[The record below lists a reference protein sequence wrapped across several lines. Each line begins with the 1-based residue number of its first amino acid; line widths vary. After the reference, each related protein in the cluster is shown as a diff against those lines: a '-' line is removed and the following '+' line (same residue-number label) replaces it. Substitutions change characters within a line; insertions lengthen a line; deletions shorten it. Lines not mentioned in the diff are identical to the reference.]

1 MKIRKILK
9 RCTAAMLAAAI
20 GMTTLAANVSAA
32 TSGVSI
38 GYTWN
43 SSVNPTIKN
52 RKNGAAGG
60 VSGQYIKAGEQI
72 CRFSPSST
80 SDWAFCIEPAKS
92 MQGASYKDWYTQNG
106 FTKYD
111 TFDLSDKNK
120 ADSFA
125 YWKSIGGTD
134 GPMAKYLGLVQYYGY
149 SSHKTGDYYAATQCL
164 IWELI
169 LGYRGHTQAGFGKCS
184 DILWNDFTYPSGGWC
199 TRSGVEKAYND
210 IVSNVKD
217 HYKLPSAMRSTKA
230 QAKDEPNVMK
240 YNAENLRYETKVTVP
255 TSYVTASSLAHN
267 FSSLESKLG
276 SLIKSKFSGT
286 FGKDYGIETEM
297 SGTNTVYTIWS
308 KERQFTSSGDSS
320 IYVTESIP
328 MQMKNSLKK
337 QETLFANSYYQTCL
351 LSTRLDP
358 IVGYVGLASY
368 NEPNLTVEKT
378 YTDSGNNQI
387 TAAELNTLLGKT
399 TFVVSCL
406 YDGKKYYVQADKN
419 SAGTGYVFSK
429 YVTSVSEATKFKT
442 IKNTDTKGTFTVN
455 DLPTSTSN
463 GRTYTVTEYTV
474 PDSDRYEK
482 LSKSV
487 LLPSP
492 TSDFTTNAGTKT
504 IKMNNSETS
513 YNAKFGTATLDK
525 IVQNGDGKE
534 LSSDNESDIK
544 TLSDIYKSTK
554 FIVGYWDNGEMRYLS
569 QGYKS
574 AAKAFDG
581 DLNDLDGFKDKSYSA
596 GDGMYYMPT
605 KLNAN
610 HDLIFDTART
620 TTDISKAYV
629 FSTGSNYSGFDTC
642 DHFGQLFLN
651 MLPLNSSG
659 NAKELVFI
667 EVNGAKGYG
676 YEESFDAA
684 DAYMLSTL
692 KDMSSK
698 RDICGLVRNNTGR
711 SYTLTDESGKNFV
724 IGAGRLY
731 PISSNKL
738 EDNKLHSNGEIVNQL
753 VNYSLVLTKK
763 SDSGELLSGAKYG
776 LYNSAKKLLKTA
788 TTGTD
793 GKAKFDYDLLPNT
806 NYYVKE
812 ITAPDGYV
820 LDNEYYL
827 VNRANTAVSDLDNFQ
842 NAKLSDY
849 NYSVTDKPF
858 TLKLE
863 LNKYD
868 VLNDIKIEGVTF
880 DISLNGKVVKSVTT
894 DSNGYAC
901 VENLPLGKLNG
912 ETFENVYTVTE
923 RENDKYIMLDEKGEL
938 NRSFTVTTTLS
949 DIEDKT
955 NPVITYTADI
965 PNTLQLVDLKVHKV
979 DEFGNPIKGVAF
991 DIVPTQ
997 DVAFNGKTVQKKGE
1011 SVGTVVTDENGYAS
1025 STYTEY
1031 ETDETQ
1037 GYTKT
1042 IPIYPNFEYE
1052 LVEVSAPEPY
1062 IIPAENTKFTAKSDK
1077 ADTLTIPHEVT
1088 VTNEV
1093 QRGTLE
1099 VFKADSETK
1108 KPLEGVEF
1116 EVRAAE
1122 DFAIGGKQLHKK
1134 GDVIYK
1140 MTTDST
1146 GYADTGN
1153 AQMYVGAKYTLTETK
1168 AAEGY
1173 TINSDSKTFEFNYA
1187 GNRVSYSKLN
1197 IDVGNDSQKGKIS
1210 VYKLGEAFTG
1220 VTALGSAISVDE
1232 NGEIT
1237 ESGQT
1242 TYTPVFTECALG
1254 GAVFQVT
1261 AAEDIVTADGTTR
1274 SKAGDVVAEITT
1286 DENGYAETP
1295 LLYLGKYEVREIK
1308 APFGYVI
1315 NSQPKTVELTYAGQ
1329 EIAVRDTVNTA
1340 FDNDYQGVRISLS
1353 KVMEK
1358 DELFGIGN
1366 NAEYK
1371 NIRFGLFSAE
1381 EIKASNGTS
1390 IPSAGLISQISLD
1403 ENMSAVIAEKIP
1415 FGKYYVQ
1422 EIATDE
1428 KYVLNGEK
1436 YLVTFEY
1443 MGQDIQTVD
1452 IDCGQFFNSIKRGL
1466 VHGNKVNESGEPLE
1480 NALFGLFRTDCT
1492 KFAAGNALMIAVS
1505 DENGYFE
1512 FGNIP
1517 YGEYVITEI
1526 EAPDGYIF
1534 SDEKYPVSISENG
1547 AVVEIIAEN
1556 KPITV
1561 EISKRDVY
1569 GNELKGA
1576 KMQLINVNGEIVDE
1590 WTSEGTNH
1598 VVSELPVG
1606 DYTLKESAAPEG
1618 YVIATEIGFT
1628 VDIYGNV
1635 TVENVEST
1643 ATSEN
1648 GNPLIVMVD
1657 DTTKV
1662 EISKQDITNGKE
1674 LPGATLQI
1682 IDKYGN
1688 VVDEWISADMP
1699 YFIEADLIAGE
1710 TYILHEVAA
1719 PDGYVIANDVEFT
1732 VSENGTVDIV
1742 IMQDDT
1748 TKVMISKQD
1757 ITTGEEL
1764 PGATLQIIDEN
1775 GNVVEEWV
1783 SSSEPHF
1790 IEAELIAGKKYTL
1803 HETYAPNGYVIANDV
1818 EFTASENGT
1827 VDVFVMQDD
1836 TTKVMI
1842 SKQDITNGKEL
1853 PGATLQIIDEN
1864 GNIVEEWI
1872 STNEPHCIEGILVAG
1887 AKYILHETAA
1897 PDGYVIANDVEFTV
1911 SENGI
1916 VDIVIMQDDTT
1927 KVKISKKDITTGE
1940 ELPGATLQIIDEN
1953 GNVVEEWVSSSE
1965 PHFIEAELIAGK
1977 KYTLHETY
1985 APNGYVIANDVEFT
1999 ASENGTVDVF
2009 VMQDD
2014 TTKVMISKQDITNGK
2029 ELPGATLQI
2038 IDENG
2043 NIVEEW
2049 ISTNEPHCIE
2059 GILVAGAKYI
2069 LHETAAPDG
2078 YVIANDVEF
2087 TVSENGIV
2095 DIVIM
2100 QDDTTK
2106 VMISKQ
2112 DITNG
2117 KELPSAMLQI
2127 IDENGNIVEEWVS
2140 ASKPHFIEGKL
2151 IAGKEYTLKETM
2163 APEGYEIANE
2173 IKFTVNAD
2181 GSMTKVVMY
2190 DEHTPVPEKPE
2201 TPPTETPHTGVSAG
2215 NSAVVFLI
2223 SGVLLMIAGMFI
2235 RKKNNKE

>member
-1 MKIRKILK
+1 MKIKKILK

-32 TSGVSI
+32 TSGISI
-38 GYTWN
+38 GYIWN
-43 SSVNPTIKN
+43 SSVNPTIN
-52 RKNGAAGG
+52 VRKNGVTGG

-106 FTKYD
+106 FTEYD
-111 TFDLSDKNK
+111 TFDLTDKNK

-149 SSHKTGDYYAATQCL
+149 SSHKNGDYYAATQL
-164 IWELI
+164 IIWEMI
-169 LGYRGHTQAGFGKCS
+169 LGYRGHTQTTFGKCS
-184 DILWNDFTYPSGGWC
+184 DVLWNDFTYPSGGWC
-199 TRSGVEKAYND
+199 TKSGVEKAYND
-210 IVSNVKD
+210 IVSNVKN
-217 HYKLPSAMRSTKA
+217 HYKLPSALKSTKT
-230 QAKDEPNVMK
+230 QAKDEPNILK
-240 YNAENLRYETKVTVP
+240 YNVVNLRYETKVTVP
-255 TSYVTASSLAHN
+255 TSYVKASSLAHN
-267 FSSLESKLG
+267 FSGLKSKLE

-286 FGKDYGIETEM
+286 FGKDYGIETST

-328 MQMKNSLKK
+328 MQMKDSLKK
-337 QETLFANSYYQTCL
+337 QETLFVNSYYQTCL

-358 IVGYVGLASY
+358 IAGYVGLASY

-378 YTDSGNNQI
+378 YTDSSNNQI
-387 TAAELNTLLGKT
+387 TATELNTLLGKT
-399 TFVVSCL
+399 TFAVSCL

-419 SAGTGYVFSK
+419 STGTAYVFSK
-429 YVTSVSEATKFKT
+429 YVTSINEATKFKT
-442 IKNTDTKGTFTVN
+442 LKNTETKGTFTIN
-455 DLPTSTSN
+455 DLPTSTSK

-474 PDSDRYEK
+474 PDNERYEK

-504 IKMNNSETS
+504 VKMNNSETS

-525 IVQNGDGKE
+525 IVRNGDGKA

-574 AAKAFDG
+574 AGKAFDG

-605 KLNAN
+605 KLNSN

-629 FSTGSNYSGFDTC
+629 FSTGSNYSGSDTC
-642 DHFGQLFLN
+642 DHFGQIFFNLV
-651 MLPLNSSG
+651 PLNSSG

-684 DAYMLSTL
+684 DAYMLSAL
-692 KDMSSK
+692 KDVSSK

-711 SYTLTDESGKNFV
+711 SYTLTDESGKNYV

-731 PISSNKL
+731 PISANKL
-738 EDNKLHSNGEIVNQL
+738 ESNRLHSDAEIVNQL

-763 SDSGELLSGAKYG
+763 SDSGELLPGAKYG

-788 TTGTD
+788 ITGTD

-820 LDNEYYL
+820 LDNEYYI
-827 VNRANTAVSDLDNFQ
+827 VNRSNTVVNDLDNFQ

-868 VLNDIKIEGVTF
+868 VLNSIPIEGITF

-894 DSNGYAC
+894 DKNGYAE
-901 VENLPLGKLNG
+901 VSGLALGKLNG
-912 ETFENVYTVTE
+912 DAFENVYTVTE
-923 RENDKYIMLDEKGEL
+923 RENDKYIMLDENGEL
-938 NRSFTVTTTLS
+938 SRSFSVTTTLA

-997 DVAFNGKTVQKKGE
+997 DITFNGKTVQKKGE
-1011 SVGTVVTDENGYAS
+1011 SVGTVITDEQGYAS
-1025 STYTEY
+1025 TTYTEY
-1031 ETDETQ
+1031 EADGTQ

-1052 LVEVSAPEPY
+1052 LVEVSVPEPY
-1062 IIPAENTKFTAKSDK
+1062 VIPEKNTKLTAKSEK

-1088 VTNEV
+1088 VTNDV

-1099 VFKADSETK
+1099 VYKTDSETNT
-1108 KPLEGVEF
+1108 PLAGVEF

-1122 DFAIGGKQLHKK
+1122 DFFVSSAQLHKK
-1134 GDVIYK
+1134 GDVICT

-1146 GYADTGN
+1146 GHADTGN

-1168 AAEGY
+1168 TAEGY
-1173 TINSDSKTFEFNYA
+1173 KINKDSKIFEFNFA
-1187 GNRVSYSKLN
+1187 GNTVSYSKLN

-1220 VTALGSAISVDE
+1220 VTALDSAIFVDE
-1232 NGEIT
+1232 NGEIM

-1274 SKAGDVVAEITT
+1274 AKAGDVVAEITT
-1286 DENGYAETP
+1286 DENGYAETE

-1308 APFGYVI
+1308 APFGYVLD
-1315 NSQPKTVELTYAGQ
+1315 SKPKTVELTYAGQ

-1340 FDNDYQGVRISLS
+1340 FDNDYQGVRVSLS
-1353 KVMEK
+1353 KVMEN
-1358 DELFGIGN
+1358 DELFGIYGKDN
-1366 NAEYK
+1366 FTSV
-1371 NIRFGLFSAE
+1371 RFGLFAAE
-1381 EIKASNGTS
+1381 EITASNGTS
-1390 IPSAGLISQISLD
+1390 IPAGGLISEVSL
-1403 ENMSAVIAEKIP
+1403 AEDMTAKFDAKLP

-1422 EIATDE
+1422 EIATDD
-1428 KYVLNGEK
+1428 KYILNGEK

-1452 IDCGQFFNSIKRGL
+1452 IDCGQFINSIKRGY
-1466 VHGNKVNESGEPLE
+1466 VRGYKVNDSGEPLE
-1480 NALFGLFRTDCT
+1480 NAVFGLF
-1492 KFAAGNALMIAVS
+1492 AADTSEFTNENAIMTAVS

-1512 FGNIP
+1512 FADIAYGNYI
-1517 YGEYVITEI
+1517 VCEI
-1526 EAPDGYIF
+1526 EAPAGYIF

-1576 KMQLINVNGEIVDE
+1576 KMKLINVNGEIVDE

-1598 VVSELPVG
+1598 VISELPAG
-1606 DYTLKESAAPEG
+1606 AYTLKEIAAPDG
-1618 YVIATEIGFT
+1618 YVIATDIGFT

-1635 TVENVEST
+1635 TVENVESI

-1674 LPGATLQI
+1674 LPGAMLQI
-1682 IDKYGN
+1682 IDENGN
-1688 VVDEWISADMP
+1688 IVEEWISTNKP
-1699 YFIEADLIAGE
+1699 HFIEAELIAGKK
-1710 TYILHEVAA
+1710 YALHETVA

-1732 VSENGTVDIV
+1732 VSKNGTVDIV

-1748 TKVMISKQD
+1748 TKVKISKKD

-1764 PGATLQIIDEN
+1764 PGATLQIVDEN

-1790 IEAELIAGKKYTL
+1790 IKSVLLAGAKYTL
-1803 HETYAPNGYVIANDV
+1803 HETV
-1818 EFTASENGT
+1818 
-1827 VDVFVMQDD
+1827 
-1836 TTKVMI
+1836 
-1842 SKQDITNGKEL
+1842 
-1853 PGATLQIIDEN
+1853 
-1864 GNIVEEWI
+1864 
-1872 STNEPHCIEGILVAG
+1872 
-1887 AKYILHETAA
+1887 A
-1897 PDGYVIANDVEFTV
+1897 PDGYVISNDVEFTV
-1911 SENGI
+1911 SENGT
-1916 VDIVIMQDDTT
+1916 VDIVVMQDDTT

-1953 GNVVEEWVSSSE
+1953 GNIIEEWV
-1965 PHFIEAELIAGK
+1965 
-1977 KYTLHETY
+1977 
-1985 APNGYVIANDVEFT
+1985 
-1999 ASENGTVDVF
+1999 
-2009 VMQDD
+2009 
-2014 TTKVMISKQDITNGK
+2014 
-2029 ELPGATLQI
+2029 
-2038 IDENG
+2038 
-2043 NIVEEW
+2043 
-2049 ISTNEPHCIE
+2049 STNEPH
-2059 GILVAGAKYI
+2059 
-2069 LHETAAPDG
+2069 
-2078 YVIANDVEF
+2078 
-2087 TVSENGIV
+2087 
-2095 DIVIM
+2095 M
-2100 QDDTTK
+2100 
-2106 VMISKQ
+2106 
-2112 DITNG
+2112 
-2117 KELPSAMLQI
+2117 
-2127 IDENGNIVEEWVS
+2127 
-2140 ASKPHFIEGKL
+2140 IEGKL

-2181 GSMTKVVMY
+2181 GSVTEVIMY
-2190 DEHTPVPEKPE
+2190 DEHKPVPEKPE
-2201 TPPTETPHTGVSAG
+2201 TPPTDTPHTGVSAD
-2215 NSAVVFLI
+2215 NSAAVYLI
-2223 SGVLLMIAGMFI
+2223 SAVLLMIVGIII
-2235 RKKNNKE
+2235 RKKH

>member
-52 RKNGAAGG
+52 RKNGVTGG

-286 FGKDYGIETEM
+286 FGKDYGLETEM

-358 IVGYVGLASY
+358 VVGYVGLASY

-378 YTDSGNNQI
+378 YTDSSNNQI
-387 TAAELNTLLGKT
+387 TAAELNNLLGKT

-419 SAGTGYVFSK
+419 STGTGYVFSK

-442 IKNTDTKGTFTVN
+442 IKNTDAKGTFTVN

-474 PDSDRYEK
+474 PDDERYEK

-492 TSDFTTNAGTKT
+492 TSDFTANAGTKT
-504 IKMNNSETS
+504 IKMNNSEKN
-513 YNAKFGTATLDK
+513 YNAKFGTAVLDK
-525 IVQNGDGKE
+525 TILNGDGKA

-554 FIVGYWDNGEMRYLS
+554 FIVGYWDEENGKPVMRYIS
-569 QGYKS
+569 QGHKS
-574 AAKAFDG
+574 AEKAFSG
-581 DLNDLDGFKDKSYSA
+581 DLNDLDGFNGKTYSS
-596 GDGMYYMPT
+596 GDGCYYVPT

-610 HDLIFDTART
+610 HDLIFDTTRT
-620 TTDISKAYV
+620 TTDFSKAYV
-629 FSTGSNYSGFDTC
+629 FSTGSNYSGCDTC
-642 DHFGQLFLN
+642 DHFGQLFFDLV
-651 MLPLNSSG
+651 PLDSSG

-667 EVNGAKGYG
+667 EINGAKGYG
-676 YEESFDAA
+676 YDESLEASK
-684 DAYMLSTL
+684 AYNLSTI
-692 KDMSSK
+692 KDSTAK
-698 RDICGLVRNNTGR
+698 RNISGLIRNDTGK
-711 SYTLTDESGKNFV
+711 SYALTDENGKKY
-724 IGAGRLY
+724 ILGAGNLY

-738 EDNKLHSNGEIVNQL
+738 EDNRLHSSAEIVNQL

-763 SDSGELLSGAKYG
+763 NDSGEVLSGARYG
-776 LYNSAKKLLKTA
+776 LYNSSKKLLKTA
-788 TTGTD
+788 VTD
-793 GKAKFDYDLLPNT
+793 DNGKAKFDYDLLPNT

-812 ITAPDGYV
+812 ITAPEGYA
-820 LDNEYYL
+820 LNNEYHL
-827 VNRANTAVSDLDNFQ
+827 VNRANTAVNDLDNFQ
-842 NAKLSDY
+842 NAKLSDH

-880 DISLNGKVVKSVTT
+880 DISLNGKVVKSITT
-894 DSNGYAC
+894 DKNGYAE
-901 VENLPLGKLNG
+901 VSGLALGKLNG

-923 RENDKYIMLDEKGEL
+923 RENDRYIMLDENGEL
-938 NRSFTVTTTLS
+938 SRSFTVTTTLA
-949 DIEDKT
+949 DIDDNT
-955 NPVITYTADI
+955 DPVITYTADI
-965 PNTLQLVDLKVHKV
+965 PNTLQLVDLKIHKV
-979 DEFGNPIKGVAF
+979 DEFDNPIKGVAF

-997 DVAFNGKTVQKKGE
+997 DIAFNGKTVQKKGE
-1011 SVGTVVTDENGYAS
+1011 PVGTVVTDEQGYAS

-1031 ETDETQ
+1031 ETDGTQ

-1062 IIPAENTKFTAKSDK
+1062 VISAENTKFTVKSDK
-1077 ADTLTIPHEVT
+1077 ADTLTIPYEVI
-1088 VTNEV
+1088 VTNDV

-1108 KPLEGVEF
+1108 KPIEGVEF

-1122 DFAIGGKQLHKK
+1122 DFFVGSAQLHKQ
-1134 GDVIYK
+1134 GDVICT

-1146 GYADTGN
+1146 GHADTGN

-1173 TINSDSKTFEFNYA
+1173 VIDSESRTFEFNYA
-1187 GNRVSYSKLN
+1187 GNTAVYSKLS
-1197 IDVGNDSQKGKIS
+1197 IDLGNDSQKGKIS
-1210 VYKLGEAFTG
+1210 VYKSGKAFTG

-1232 NGEIT
+1232 NGNIE

-1242 TYTPVFTECALG
+1242 IYKPVFTECALS

-1261 AAEDIVTADGTTR
+1261 ATEDIVTADGTVHA
-1274 SKAGDVVAEITT
+1274 KAGDVVAEIMT
-1286 DENGYAETP
+1286 DENGYGETEP
-1295 LLYLGKYEVREIK
+1295 LYLGRYEVREIK
-1308 APFGYVI
+1308 APFGYVM
-1315 NSQPKTVELTYAGQ
+1315 NSEPKYAELIYAGQ
-1329 EIAVRDTVNTA
+1329 EFEVRDTVDIEFENE
-1340 FDNDYQGVRISLS
+1340 YQRVMIRLS
-1353 KVMEK
+1353 KTMEN
-1358 DELFGIGN
+1358 DELFGIGSN
-1366 NAEYK
+1366 GEYK
-1371 NIRFGLFSAE
+1371 NVRFGLFAAE
-1381 EIKASNGTS
+1381 DITAADGTV
-1390 IPSAGLISQISLD
+1390 IPADGLISEISLD
-1403 ENMSAVIAEKIP
+1403 ENMTAVIAEKIP

-1428 KYVLNGEK
+1428 HYVLNGEK

-1443 MGQDIQTVD
+1443 MGQEVTTVS
-1452 IDCGQFFNSIKRGL
+1452 IDCGQFVNELK
-1466 VHGNKVNESGEPLE
+1466 HGKVEGIKVNESDEPLE
-1480 NALFGLFRTDCT
+1480 NALFGLFAVDTAEFT
-1492 KFAAGNALMIAVS
+1492 SENAYMTAVS

-1512 FGNIP
+1512 FDEIP
-1517 YGEYVITEI
+1517 YGEYIVREI
-1526 EAPDGYIF
+1526 EAPTGYIL
-1534 SDEKYPVSISENG
+1534 SGESYPVTVCEDGETITIRT
-1547 AVVEIIAEN
+1547 VN

-1561 EISKRDVY
+1561 EVSKVDVY
-1569 GNELKGA
+1569 GEELIGA
-1576 KMQLINVNGEIVDE
+1576 DMQLENADGEIIDE
-1590 WTSEGTNH
+1590 WISDGTNH
-1598 VVSELPVG
+1598 IVTELPAG
-1606 DYTLKESAAPEG
+1606 DYTLKEIAAPDG
-1618 YVIATEIGFT
+1618 YVIATDIEFEVFADGTIKIRN
-1628 VDIYGNV
+1628 VD
-1635 TVENVEST
+1635 ST
-1643 ATSEN
+1643 AISED

-1662 EISKQDITNGKE
+1662 KISKR
-1674 LPGATLQI
+1674 
-1682 IDKYGN
+1682 
-1688 VVDEWISADMP
+1688 
-1699 YFIEADLIAGE
+1699 
-1710 TYILHEVAA
+1710 
-1719 PDGYVIANDVEFT
+1719 
-1732 VSENGTVDIV
+1732 
-1742 IMQDDT
+1742 
-1748 TKVMISKQD
+1748 D
-1757 ITTGEEL
+1757 ITT
-1764 PGATLQIIDEN
+1764 D
-1775 GNVVEEWV
+1775 
-1783 SSSEPHF
+1783 
-1790 IEAELIAGKKYTL
+1790 
-1803 HETYAPNGYVIANDV
+1803 
-1818 EFTASENGT
+1818 
-1827 VDVFVMQDD
+1827 
-1836 TTKVMI
+1836 
-1842 SKQDITNGKEL
+1842 KEL
-1853 PGATLQIIDEN
+1853 PGATLQIIDE
-1864 GNIVEEWI
+1864 
-1872 STNEPHCIEGILVAG
+1872 
-1887 AKYILHETAA
+1887 
-1897 PDGYVIANDVEFTV
+1897 D
-1911 SENGI
+1911 
-1916 VDIVIMQDDTT
+1916 
-1927 KVKISKKDITTGE
+1927 
-1940 ELPGATLQIIDEN
+1940 
-1953 GNVVEEWVSSSE
+1953 GNVVEEWVSAD
-1965 PHFIEAELIAGK
+1965 EA
-1977 KYTLHETY
+1977 H
-1985 APNGYVIANDVEFT
+1985 
-1999 ASENGTVDVF
+1999 
-2009 VMQDD
+2009 
-2014 TTKVMISKQDITNGK
+2014 
-2029 ELPGATLQI
+2029 
-2038 IDENG
+2038 
-2043 NIVEEW
+2043 
-2049 ISTNEPHCIE
+2049 
-2059 GILVAGAKYI
+2059 LV
-2069 LHETAAPDG
+2069 
-2078 YVIANDVEF
+2078 
-2087 TVSENGIV
+2087 
-2095 DIVIM
+2095 
-2100 QDDTTK
+2100 
-2106 VMISKQ
+2106 
-2112 DITNG
+2112 
-2117 KELPSAMLQI
+2117 
-2127 IDENGNIVEEWVS
+2127 
-2140 ASKPHFIEGKL
+2140 EGKL
-2151 IAGKEYTLKETM
+2151 IAGKEYTLREII
-2163 APEGYEIANE
+2163 APDGYEIANE
-2173 IKFTVNAD
+2173 IKFTVNED
-2181 GSMTKVVMY
+2181 GSVTEVVMY
-2190 DEHTPVPEKPE
+2190 DELTPVTN
-2201 TPPTETPHTGVSAG
+2201 TPYTGDNHSNFAAFAMLGAASVILA
-2215 NSAVVFLI
+2215 ALI
-2223 SGVLLMIAGMFI
+2223 IT
-2235 RKKNNKE
+2235 KKGKRHE

>member
-1 MKIRKILK
+1 
-9 RCTAAMLAAAI
+9 MLAAAI

-32 TSGVSI
+32 TSGISI
-38 GYTWN
+38 GYIWN
-43 SSVNPTIKN
+43 SSVNPTIN
-52 RKNGAAGG
+52 VRKNGVTGG

-106 FTKYD
+106 FTEYD
-111 TFDLSDKNK
+111 TFDLTDKNK

-149 SSHKTGDYYAATQCL
+149 SSHKNGDYYAATQL
-164 IWELI
+164 IIWEMI
-169 LGYRGHTQAGFGKCS
+169 LGYRGHTQTTFGKCS
-184 DILWNDFTYPSGGWC
+184 DVLWNDFTYPSGGWC
-199 TRSGVEKAYND
+199 TKSGVEKAYND
-210 IVSNVKD
+210 IVSNVKN
-217 HYKLPSAMRSTKA
+217 HYKLPSALKSTKT
-230 QAKDEPNVMK
+230 QAKDEPNILK
-240 YNAENLRYETKVTVP
+240 YNVVNLRYETKVTVP
-255 TSYVTASSLAHN
+255 TSYVKASSLAHN
-267 FSSLESKLG
+267 FSGLKSKLE

-286 FGKDYGIETEM
+286 FGKDYGIETST

-328 MQMKNSLKK
+328 MQMKDSLKK

-358 IVGYVGLASY
+358 IAGYVGLASY

-378 YTDSGNNQI
+378 YTDSSNNQI
-387 TAAELNTLLGKT
+387 TATELNTLLGKT
-399 TFVVSCL
+399 TFAVSCL

-419 SAGTGYVFSK
+419 STGTAYVFSK
-429 YVTSVSEATKFKT
+429 YVTSINEATKFKT
-442 IKNTDTKGTFTVN
+442 LKNTETKGTFTIN
-455 DLPTSTSN
+455 DLPTSTSK

-474 PDSDRYEK
+474 PDNERYEK

-504 IKMNNSETS
+504 VKMNNSETS

-525 IVQNGDGKE
+525 IVRNGDGKA

-574 AAKAFDG
+574 AGKAFDG

-605 KLNAN
+605 KLNSN

-629 FSTGSNYSGFDTC
+629 FSTGSNYSGSDTC
-642 DHFGQLFLN
+642 DHFGQIFFNLV
-651 MLPLNSSG
+651 PLNSSG

-684 DAYMLSTL
+684 DAYMLSAL
-692 KDMSSK
+692 KDVSSK

-711 SYTLTDESGKNFV
+711 SYTLTDESGKNYV

-731 PISSNKL
+731 PISANKL
-738 EDNKLHSNGEIVNQL
+738 ESNRLHSDAEIVNQL

-763 SDSGELLSGAKYG
+763 SDSGELLPGAKYG

-788 TTGTD
+788 ITGTD

-820 LDNEYYL
+820 LDNEYYI
-827 VNRANTAVSDLDNFQ
+827 VNRSNTVVNDLDNFQ

-868 VLNDIKIEGVTF
+868 VLNSIPIEGITF

-894 DSNGYAC
+894 DKNGYAE
-901 VENLPLGKLNG
+901 VSGLALGKLNG
-912 ETFENVYTVTE
+912 DAFENVYTVTE
-923 RENDKYIMLDEKGEL
+923 RENDKYIMLDENGEL
-938 NRSFTVTTTLS
+938 SRSFSVTTTLA

-997 DVAFNGKTVQKKGE
+997 DITFNGKTVQKKGE
-1011 SVGTVVTDENGYAS
+1011 SVGTVITDEQGYAS
-1025 STYTEY
+1025 TTYTEY
-1031 ETDETQ
+1031 EADGTQ

-1052 LVEVSAPEPY
+1052 LVEVSVPEPY
-1062 IIPAENTKFTAKSDK
+1062 VIPEKNTKLTAKSEK

-1088 VTNEV
+1088 VTNDV

-1099 VFKADSETK
+1099 VYKTDSETNT
-1108 KPLEGVEF
+1108 PLAGVEF

-1122 DFAIGGKQLHKK
+1122 DFFVSSAQLHKK
-1134 GDVIYK
+1134 GDVICT

-1146 GYADTGN
+1146 GHADTGN

-1168 AAEGY
+1168 TAEGY
-1173 TINSDSKTFEFNYA
+1173 KINKDSKIFEFNFA
-1187 GNRVSYSKLN
+1187 GNTVSYSKLN

-1220 VTALGSAISVDE
+1220 VTALDSAIFVDE
-1232 NGEIT
+1232 NGEIM

-1261 AAEDIVTADGTTR
+1261 AAEDIVTVDGTTR
-1274 SKAGDVVAEITT
+1274 AKAGDVVAEITT
-1286 DENGYAETP
+1286 DENGYAETE

-1308 APFGYVI
+1308 APFGYVLD
-1315 NSQPKTVELTYAGQ
+1315 SKPKTVELTYAGQ

-1340 FDNDYQGVRISLS
+1340 FDNDYQGVRVSLS
-1353 KVMEK
+1353 KVMEN
-1358 DELFGIGN
+1358 DELFGIYGKDN
-1366 NAEYK
+1366 FTSV
-1371 NIRFGLFSAE
+1371 RFGLFAAE
-1381 EIKASNGTS
+1381 EITASNGTS
-1390 IPSAGLISQISLD
+1390 IPAGGLISEVSL
-1403 ENMSAVIAEKIP
+1403 AEDMTAKFDAKLP

-1422 EIATDE
+1422 EIATDD
-1428 KYVLNGEK
+1428 KYILNGEK

-1452 IDCGQFFNSIKRGL
+1452 IDCGQFINSIKRGY
-1466 VHGNKVNESGEPLE
+1466 VRGYKVNDSGEPLE
-1480 NALFGLFRTDCT
+1480 NAVFGLF
-1492 KFAAGNALMIAVS
+1492 AADTSEFTNENAIMTAVS

-1512 FGNIP
+1512 FADIAYGNYI
-1517 YGEYVITEI
+1517 VCEI
-1526 EAPDGYIF
+1526 EAPAGYIF

-1576 KMQLINVNGEIVDE
+1576 KMKLINVNGEIVDE

-1598 VVSELPVG
+1598 VISELPAG
-1606 DYTLKESAAPEG
+1606 AYTLKEIAAPDG
-1618 YVIATEIGFT
+1618 YVIATDIGFT

-1635 TVENVEST
+1635 TVENVESI

-1674 LPGATLQI
+1674 LPGAMLQI
-1682 IDKYGN
+1682 IDENGN
-1688 VVDEWISADMP
+1688 IVEEWISTNKP
-1699 YFIEADLIAGE
+1699 HFIEAELIAGKK
-1710 TYILHEVAA
+1710 YALHETVA

-1732 VSENGTVDIV
+1732 VSKNGTVDIV

-1748 TKVMISKQD
+1748 TKVKISKKD

-1764 PGATLQIIDEN
+1764 PGATLQIVDEN

-1790 IEAELIAGKKYTL
+1790 IKSVLLAGAKYTL
-1803 HETYAPNGYVIANDV
+1803 HETV
-1818 EFTASENGT
+1818 
-1827 VDVFVMQDD
+1827 
-1836 TTKVMI
+1836 
-1842 SKQDITNGKEL
+1842 
-1853 PGATLQIIDEN
+1853 
-1864 GNIVEEWI
+1864 
-1872 STNEPHCIEGILVAG
+1872 
-1887 AKYILHETAA
+1887 A
-1897 PDGYVIANDVEFTV
+1897 PDGYVISNDVEFTV
-1911 SENGI
+1911 SENGT
-1916 VDIVIMQDDTT
+1916 VDIVVMQDDTT

-1953 GNVVEEWVSSSE
+1953 GNIIEEWV
-1965 PHFIEAELIAGK
+1965 
-1977 KYTLHETY
+1977 
-1985 APNGYVIANDVEFT
+1985 
-1999 ASENGTVDVF
+1999 
-2009 VMQDD
+2009 
-2014 TTKVMISKQDITNGK
+2014 
-2029 ELPGATLQI
+2029 
-2038 IDENG
+2038 
-2043 NIVEEW
+2043 
-2049 ISTNEPHCIE
+2049 STNEPH
-2059 GILVAGAKYI
+2059 
-2069 LHETAAPDG
+2069 
-2078 YVIANDVEF
+2078 
-2087 TVSENGIV
+2087 
-2095 DIVIM
+2095 M
-2100 QDDTTK
+2100 
-2106 VMISKQ
+2106 
-2112 DITNG
+2112 
-2117 KELPSAMLQI
+2117 
-2127 IDENGNIVEEWVS
+2127 
-2140 ASKPHFIEGKL
+2140 IEGKL

-2181 GSMTKVVMY
+2181 GSVTEVIMY
-2190 DEHTPVPEKPE
+2190 DEHKPVPEKPE
-2201 TPPTETPHTGVSAG
+2201 TPPTDTPHTGVSAD
-2215 NSAVVFLI
+2215 NSAAVYLI
-2223 SGVLLMIAGMFI
+2223 SAVLLMIVGIII
-2235 RKKNNKE
+2235 RKKH

>member
-20 GMTTLAANVSAA
+20 GMTTLTANVSAA

-72 CRFSPSST
+72 CRFCPSST

-111 TFDLSDKNK
+111 TFDLTDKNK

-169 LGYRGHTQAGFGKCS
+169 LGYRGHTQATFSKCS

-217 HYKLPSAMRSTKA
+217 HYKLPSAMKSTKA
-230 QAKDEPNVMK
+230 QAKDEAHVMK

-308 KERQFTSSGDSS
+308 KERQFSSSGDSN

-463 GRTYTVTEYTV
+463 GRTYTVKEYTV
-474 PDSDRYEK
+474 PDNERYEK

-487 LLPSP
+487 TLPSP
-492 TSDFTTNAGTKT
+492 TSDFTSNAGTKT
-504 IKMNNSETS
+504 VKMNNSETS
-513 YNAKFGTATLDK
+513 YNAKFGTAVLDK
-525 IVQNGDGKE
+525 TILNGDGKA

-554 FIVGYWDNGEMRYLS
+554 FIVGYWDEENGKPVMRYIS
-569 QGYKS
+569 QGHKS
-574 AAKAFDG
+574 ADKAFSG
-581 DLNDLDGFKDKSYSA
+581 DLNDLDGFNGKTYSA
-596 GDGMYYMPT
+596 GDGCYYVPT
-605 KLNAN
+605 KLNSN
-610 HDLIFDTART
+610 HDLIFDTSRT

-629 FSTGSNYSGFDTC
+629 FSTGSNYSGCDTC
-642 DHFGQLFLN
+642 DHFGQLFFDLV
-651 MLPLNSSG
+651 PLDSSG

-667 EVNGAKGYG
+667 EINGAKGYG
-676 YEESFDAA
+676 YDESLETSK
-684 DAYMLSTL
+684 AYSLSGL
-692 KDMSSK
+692 KDAVSK
-698 RDICGLVRNNTGR
+698 RDICGIIRNDTGK
-711 SYTLTDESGKNFV
+711 SYALTDENGKKY
-724 IGAGRLY
+724 ILGAENLY

-738 EDNKLHSNGEIVNQL
+738 EDNRLHSSAEIVNQL

-763 SDSGELLSGAKYG
+763 DSNTNDVLSGAKYG

-788 TTGTD
+788 TTGSD

-812 ITAPDGYV
+812 ITAPNGYV
-820 LDNEYYL
+820 LDTEYHL
-827 VNRANTAVSDLDNFQ
+827 VNRANSVVNDLDNFQ

-901 VENLPLGKLNG
+901 VENLALGKLNG

-923 RENDKYIMLDEKGEL
+923 RENDKYIMLDENGEL
-938 NRSFTVTTTLS
+938 SRSFTVTTTIA
-949 DIEDKT
+949 DIEDGT

-997 DVAFNGKTVQKKGE
+997 DIAFNGKTVQKKGE
-1011 SVGTVVTDENGYAS
+1011 SVGTVVTDEQGYVS

-1031 ETDETQ
+1031 ETDGTQ

-1062 IIPAENTKFTAKSDK
+1062 VISAENTKFTAKSDK

-1088 VTNEV
+1088 VTNDV

-1099 VFKADSETK
+1099 VYKADSETK
-1108 KPLEGVEF
+1108 KPLPGVEF

-1134 GDVIYK
+1134 GDVICK

-1146 GYADTGN
+1146 GHADTGN

-1173 TINSDSKTFEFNYA
+1173 AINSDSKTFEFKFT
-1187 GNRVSYSKLN
+1187 GNSVSYSKLN

-1210 VYKLGEAFTG
+1210 VYKSGDAFTG
-1220 VTALGSAISVDE
+1220 VTAMGSAISVDE
-1232 NGEIT
+1232 NGEIM

-1242 TYTPVFTECALG
+1242 TYKPVFTECALS

-1261 AAEDIVTADGTTR
+1261 ATEDIVTADGTVHA
-1274 SKAGDVVAEITT
+1274 KAGDVVAEIMT
-1286 DENGYAETP
+1286 DENGYGETEP
-1295 LLYLGKYEVREIK
+1295 LYLGRYEVREIK
-1308 APFGYVI
+1308 APFGYVM
-1315 NSQPKTVELTYAGQ
+1315 NSEPKYAELIYAGQ
-1329 EIAVRDTVNTA
+1329 EFEVRDTVDIEFENE
-1340 FDNDYQGVRISLS
+1340 YQRVMIRLS
-1353 KVMEK
+1353 KTMEN
-1358 DELFGIGN
+1358 DELFGIGSN
-1366 NAEYK
+1366 GEYK
-1371 NIRFGLFSAE
+1371 NVRFGLFAAE
-1381 EIKASNGTS
+1381 DITAANGTS
-1390 IPSAGLISQISLD
+1390 IPAGGLISEISLEED
-1403 ENMSAVIAEKIP
+1403 MSAQFDTALP

-1428 KYVLNGEK
+1428 HYVLNGEK

-1452 IDCGQFFNSIKRGL
+1452 IDCGEFENIIKRGRIEG
-1466 VHGNKVNESGEPLE
+1466 HKTDDKSEPLE
-1480 NALFGLFRTDCT
+1480 NAVFGLFTADCV
-1492 KFAAGNALMIAVS
+1492 KFSRDTAIMTAAS
-1505 DENGYFE
+1505 DKNGYFVFDE
-1512 FGNIP
+1512 IP
-1517 YGEYVITEI
+1517 YGEYIVREI
-1526 EAPDGYIF
+1526 EAPTGYIL
-1534 SDEKYPVSISENG
+1534 SGESYPVTVCEDGETITIRT
-1547 AVVEIIAEN
+1547 VN

-1561 EISKRDVY
+1561 EVSKVDVY
-1569 GNELKGA
+1569 GEELIGA
-1576 KMQLINVNGEIVDE
+1576 DMQLENADGEIIDE
-1590 WTSEGTNH
+1590 WISDGTNH
-1598 VVSELPVG
+1598 VVSKLGAGEYV
-1606 DYTLKESAAPEG
+1606 LKEIAAPDG
-1618 YVIATEIGFT
+1618 YVIATDIKFT
-1628 VDIYGNV
+1628 VDVYGNI
-1635 TVENVEST
+1635 TVENVEAT
-1643 ATSEN
+1643 VTSEN

-1662 EISKQDITNGKE
+1662 Q
-1674 LPGATLQI
+1674 
-1682 IDKYGN
+1682 
-1688 VVDEWISADMP
+1688 
-1699 YFIEADLIAGE
+1699 
-1710 TYILHEVAA
+1710 
-1719 PDGYVIANDVEFT
+1719 
-1732 VSENGTVDIV
+1732 
-1742 IMQDDT
+1742 
-1748 TKVMISKQD
+1748 ISKQD

-1764 PGATLQIIDEN
+1764 PGATLQIIDED

-1783 SSSEPHF
+1783 STD
-1790 IEAELIAGKKYTL
+1790 EA
-1803 HETYAPNGYVIANDV
+1803 
-1818 EFTASENGT
+1818 
-1827 VDVFVMQDD
+1827 
-1836 TTKVMI
+1836 
-1842 SKQDITNGKEL
+1842 
-1853 PGATLQIIDEN
+1853 
-1864 GNIVEEWI
+1864 
-1872 STNEPHCIEGILVAG
+1872 
-1887 AKYILHETAA
+1887 
-1897 PDGYVIANDVEFTV
+1897 
-1911 SENGI
+1911 
-1916 VDIVIMQDDTT
+1916 
-1927 KVKISKKDITTGE
+1927 
-1940 ELPGATLQIIDEN
+1940 
-1953 GNVVEEWVSSSE
+1953 
-1965 PHFIEAELIAGK
+1965 
-1977 KYTLHETY
+1977 
-1985 APNGYVIANDVEFT
+1985 
-1999 ASENGTVDVF
+1999 
-2009 VMQDD
+2009 
-2014 TTKVMISKQDITNGK
+2014 
-2029 ELPGATLQI
+2029 
-2038 IDENG
+2038 
-2043 NIVEEW
+2043 
-2049 ISTNEPHCIE
+2049 
-2059 GILVAGAKYI
+2059 
-2069 LHETAAPDG
+2069 
-2078 YVIANDVEF
+2078 
-2087 TVSENGIV
+2087 
-2095 DIVIM
+2095 
-2100 QDDTTK
+2100 
-2106 VMISKQ
+2106 
-2112 DITNG
+2112 
-2117 KELPSAMLQI
+2117 
-2127 IDENGNIVEEWVS
+2127 
-2140 ASKPHFIEGKL
+2140 HFIEGKL
-2151 IAGKEYTLKETM
+2151 IAGKEYTLKEII

-2181 GSMTKVVMY
+2181 GTVTEVVMY
-2190 DEHTPVPEKPE
+2190 DEHTPDLE
-2201 TPPTETPHTGVSAG
+2201 TPPTVIIDIPHTGVSAD
-2215 NSAVVFLI
+2215 NSAELYLVATAVIMVF
-2223 SGVLLMIAGMFI
+2223 GMVI
-2235 RKKNNKE
+2235 CKRNGKEQRKDDVK

>member
-1 MKIRKILK
+1 
-9 RCTAAMLAAAI
+9 MLAAAI

-32 TSGVSI
+32 TSGISI
-38 GYTWN
+38 GYIWN
-43 SSVNPTIKN
+43 SSVNPTIN
-52 RKNGAAGG
+52 VRKNGVTGG

-106 FTKYD
+106 FTEYD
-111 TFDLSDKNK
+111 TFDLTDKNK

-149 SSHKTGDYYAATQCL
+149 SSHKNGDYYAATQL
-164 IWELI
+164 IIWEMI
-169 LGYRGHTQAGFGKCS
+169 LGYRGHTQTTFGKCS
-184 DILWNDFTYPSGGWC
+184 DVLWNDFTYPSGGWC
-199 TRSGVEKAYND
+199 TKSGVEKAYND
-210 IVSNVKD
+210 IVSNVKN
-217 HYKLPSAMRSTKA
+217 HYKLPSALKSTKT
-230 QAKDEPNVMK
+230 QAKDEPNILK
-240 YNAENLRYETKVTVP
+240 YNVVNLRYETKVTVP
-255 TSYVTASSLAHN
+255 TSYVKASSLAHN
-267 FSSLESKLG
+267 FSGLKSKLE

-286 FGKDYGIETEM
+286 FGKDYGIETST

-328 MQMKNSLKK
+328 MQMKDSLKK
-337 QETLFANSYYQTCL
+337 QETLFVNSYYQTCL

-358 IVGYVGLASY
+358 IAGYVGLASY

-378 YTDSGNNQI
+378 YTDSSNNQI
-387 TAAELNTLLGKT
+387 TATELNTLLGKT
-399 TFVVSCL
+399 TFAVSCL

-419 SAGTGYVFSK
+419 STGTAYVFSK
-429 YVTSVSEATKFKT
+429 YVTSINEATKFKT
-442 IKNTDTKGTFTVN
+442 LKNTETKGTFTIN
-455 DLPTSTSN
+455 DLPTSTSK

-474 PDSDRYEK
+474 PDNERYEK

-504 IKMNNSETS
+504 VKMNNSETS

-525 IVQNGDGKE
+525 IVRNGDGKA

-574 AAKAFDG
+574 AGKAFDG

-605 KLNAN
+605 KLNSN

-629 FSTGSNYSGFDTC
+629 FSTGSNYSGSDTC
-642 DHFGQLFLN
+642 DHFGQIFFNLV
-651 MLPLNSSG
+651 PLNSSG

-684 DAYMLSTL
+684 DAYMLSAL
-692 KDMSSK
+692 KDVSSK

-711 SYTLTDESGKNFV
+711 SYTLTDESGKNYV

-731 PISSNKL
+731 PISANKL
-738 EDNKLHSNGEIVNQL
+738 ESNRLHSDAEIVNQL

-763 SDSGELLSGAKYG
+763 SDSGELLPGAKYG

-788 TTGTD
+788 ITGTD

-820 LDNEYYL
+820 LDNEYYI
-827 VNRANTAVSDLDNFQ
+827 VNRSNTVVNDLDNFQ

-868 VLNDIKIEGVTF
+868 VLNSIPIEGITF

-894 DSNGYAC
+894 DKNGYAE
-901 VENLPLGKLNG
+901 VSGLALGKLNG
-912 ETFENVYTVTE
+912 DAFENVYTVTE
-923 RENDKYIMLDEKGEL
+923 RENDKYIMLDENGEL
-938 NRSFTVTTTLS
+938 SRSFSVTTTLA

-997 DVAFNGKTVQKKGE
+997 DITFNGKTVQKKGE
-1011 SVGTVVTDENGYAS
+1011 SVGTVITDEQGYAS
-1025 STYTEY
+1025 TTYTEY
-1031 ETDETQ
+1031 EADGTQ

-1052 LVEVSAPEPY
+1052 LVEVSVPEPY
-1062 IIPAENTKFTAKSDK
+1062 VIPEKNTKLTAKSEK

-1088 VTNEV
+1088 VTNDV

-1099 VFKADSETK
+1099 VYKTDSETNT
-1108 KPLEGVEF
+1108 PLAGVEF

-1122 DFAIGGKQLHKK
+1122 DFFVSSAQLHKK
-1134 GDVIYK
+1134 GDVICT

-1146 GYADTGN
+1146 GHADTGN

-1168 AAEGY
+1168 TAEGY
-1173 TINSDSKTFEFNYA
+1173 KINKDSKIFEFNFA
-1187 GNRVSYSKLN
+1187 GNTVSYSKLN

-1220 VTALGSAISVDE
+1220 VTALDSAIFVDE
-1232 NGEIT
+1232 NGEIM

-1274 SKAGDVVAEITT
+1274 AKAGDVVAEITT
-1286 DENGYAETP
+1286 DENGYAETE

-1308 APFGYVI
+1308 APFGYVLD
-1315 NSQPKTVELTYAGQ
+1315 SKPKTVELTYAGQ

-1340 FDNDYQGVRISLS
+1340 FDNDYQGVRVSLS
-1353 KVMEK
+1353 KVMEN
-1358 DELFGIGN
+1358 DELFGIYGKDN
-1366 NAEYK
+1366 FTSV
-1371 NIRFGLFSAE
+1371 RFGLFAAE
-1381 EIKASNGTS
+1381 EITASNGTS
-1390 IPSAGLISQISLD
+1390 IPAGGLISEVSL
-1403 ENMSAVIAEKIP
+1403 AEDMTAKFDAKLP

-1422 EIATDE
+1422 EIATDD
-1428 KYVLNGEK
+1428 KYILNGEK

-1452 IDCGQFFNSIKRGL
+1452 IDCGQFINSIKRGY
-1466 VHGNKVNESGEPLE
+1466 VRGYKVNDSGEPLE
-1480 NALFGLFRTDCT
+1480 NAVFGLF
-1492 KFAAGNALMIAVS
+1492 AADTSEFTNENAIMTAVS

-1512 FGNIP
+1512 FADIAYGNYI
-1517 YGEYVITEI
+1517 VCEI
-1526 EAPDGYIF
+1526 EAPAGYIF

-1576 KMQLINVNGEIVDE
+1576 KMKLINVNGEIVDE

-1598 VVSELPVG
+1598 VISELPAG
-1606 DYTLKESAAPEG
+1606 AYTLKEIAAPDG
-1618 YVIATEIGFT
+1618 YVIATDIGFT

-1635 TVENVEST
+1635 TVENVESI

-1674 LPGATLQI
+1674 LPGAMLQI
-1682 IDKYGN
+1682 IDENGN
-1688 VVDEWISADMP
+1688 IVEEWISTNKP
-1699 YFIEADLIAGE
+1699 HFIEAELIAGKK
-1710 TYILHEVAA
+1710 YALHETVA

-1732 VSENGTVDIV
+1732 VSKNGTVDIV

-1748 TKVMISKQD
+1748 TKVKISKKD

-1764 PGATLQIIDEN
+1764 PGATLQIVDEN

-1790 IEAELIAGKKYTL
+1790 IKSVLLAGAKYTL
-1803 HETYAPNGYVIANDV
+1803 HETV
-1818 EFTASENGT
+1818 
-1827 VDVFVMQDD
+1827 
-1836 TTKVMI
+1836 
-1842 SKQDITNGKEL
+1842 
-1853 PGATLQIIDEN
+1853 
-1864 GNIVEEWI
+1864 
-1872 STNEPHCIEGILVAG
+1872 
-1887 AKYILHETAA
+1887 A
-1897 PDGYVIANDVEFTV
+1897 PDGYVISNDVEFTV
-1911 SENGI
+1911 SENGT
-1916 VDIVIMQDDTT
+1916 VDIVVMQDDTT

-1953 GNVVEEWVSSSE
+1953 GNIIEEWV
-1965 PHFIEAELIAGK
+1965 
-1977 KYTLHETY
+1977 
-1985 APNGYVIANDVEFT
+1985 
-1999 ASENGTVDVF
+1999 
-2009 VMQDD
+2009 
-2014 TTKVMISKQDITNGK
+2014 
-2029 ELPGATLQI
+2029 
-2038 IDENG
+2038 
-2043 NIVEEW
+2043 
-2049 ISTNEPHCIE
+2049 STNEPH
-2059 GILVAGAKYI
+2059 
-2069 LHETAAPDG
+2069 
-2078 YVIANDVEF
+2078 
-2087 TVSENGIV
+2087 
-2095 DIVIM
+2095 M
-2100 QDDTTK
+2100 
-2106 VMISKQ
+2106 
-2112 DITNG
+2112 
-2117 KELPSAMLQI
+2117 
-2127 IDENGNIVEEWVS
+2127 
-2140 ASKPHFIEGKL
+2140 IEGKL

-2181 GSMTKVVMY
+2181 GSVTEVIMY
-2190 DEHTPVPEKPE
+2190 DEHKPVPEKPE
-2201 TPPTETPHTGVSAG
+2201 TPPTDTPHTGVSAD
-2215 NSAVVFLI
+2215 NSAAVYLI
-2223 SGVLLMIAGMFI
+2223 SAVLLMIVGIII
-2235 RKKNNKE
+2235 RKKH

>member
-1 MKIRKILK
+1 MKIKKILK

-32 TSGVSI
+32 TSGISI
-38 GYTWN
+38 GYIWN
-43 SSVNPTIKN
+43 SSVNPTIN
-52 RKNGAAGG
+52 VRKNGVTGG

-106 FTKYD
+106 FTEYD
-111 TFDLSDKNK
+111 TFDLTDKNK

-149 SSHKTGDYYAATQCL
+149 SSHKNGDYYAATQL
-164 IWELI
+164 IIWEMI
-169 LGYRGHTQAGFGKCS
+169 LGYRGHTQTTFGKCS
-184 DILWNDFTYPSGGWC
+184 DVLWNDFTYPSGGWC
-199 TRSGVEKAYND
+199 TKSGVEKAYND
-210 IVSNVKD
+210 IVSNVKN
-217 HYKLPSAMRSTKA
+217 HYKLPSALKSTKT
-230 QAKDEPNVMK
+230 QAKDEPNILK
-240 YNAENLRYETKVTVP
+240 YNVVNLRYETKVTVP
-255 TSYVTASSLAHN
+255 TSYVKASSLAHN
-267 FSSLESKLG
+267 FSGLKSKLE

-286 FGKDYGIETEM
+286 FGKDYGIETST

-328 MQMKNSLKK
+328 MQMKDSLKK

-358 IVGYVGLASY
+358 IAGYVGLASY

-378 YTDSGNNQI
+378 YTDSSNNQI
-387 TAAELNTLLGKT
+387 TATELNTLLGKT
-399 TFVVSCL
+399 TFAVSCL

-419 SAGTGYVFSK
+419 STGTAYVFSK
-429 YVTSVSEATKFKT
+429 YVTSINEATKFKT
-442 IKNTDTKGTFTVN
+442 LKNTETKGTFTIN
-455 DLPTSTSN
+455 DLPTSTSK

-474 PDSDRYEK
+474 PDNERYEK

-504 IKMNNSETS
+504 VKMNNSETS

-525 IVQNGDGKE
+525 IVRNGDGKA

-574 AAKAFDG
+574 AGKAFDG

-605 KLNAN
+605 KLNSN

-629 FSTGSNYSGFDTC
+629 FSTGSNYSGSDTC
-642 DHFGQLFLN
+642 DHFGQIFFNLV
-651 MLPLNSSG
+651 PLNSSG

-684 DAYMLSTL
+684 DAYMLSAL
-692 KDMSSK
+692 KDVSSK

-711 SYTLTDESGKNFV
+711 SYTLTDESGKNYV

-731 PISSNKL
+731 PISANKL
-738 EDNKLHSNGEIVNQL
+738 ESNRLHSDAEIVNQL

-763 SDSGELLSGAKYG
+763 SDSGELLPGAKYG

-788 TTGTD
+788 ITGTD

-827 VNRANTAVSDLDNFQ
+827 VNRSNTVVNDLDNFQ

-868 VLNDIKIEGVTF
+868 VLNSIPIEGITF

-894 DSNGYAC
+894 DKNGYAE
-901 VENLPLGKLNG
+901 VSGLALGKLNG
-912 ETFENVYTVTE
+912 DAFENVYTVTE
-923 RENDKYIMLDEKGEL
+923 RENDKYIMLDENGEL
-938 NRSFTVTTTLS
+938 SRSFSVTTTLA

-997 DVAFNGKTVQKKGE
+997 DITFNGKTVQKKGE
-1011 SVGTVVTDENGYAS
+1011 SVGTVITDEQGYAS
-1025 STYTEY
+1025 TTYTEY
-1031 ETDETQ
+1031 EADGTQ

-1052 LVEVSAPEPY
+1052 LVEVSVPEPY
-1062 IIPAENTKFTAKSDK
+1062 VIPEKNTKLTAKSEK

-1088 VTNEV
+1088 VTNDV

-1099 VFKADSETK
+1099 VYKTDSETNT
-1108 KPLEGVEF
+1108 PLAGVEF

-1122 DFAIGGKQLHKK
+1122 DFFVGSAQLHKK
-1134 GDVIYK
+1134 GDVICT

-1146 GYADTGN
+1146 GHADTGN

-1168 AAEGY
+1168 TAEGY
-1173 TINSDSKTFEFNYA
+1173 KINKDSKIFEFNFA
-1187 GNRVSYSKLN
+1187 GNTVSYSKLN

-1220 VTALGSAISVDE
+1220 VTALDSAIFVDE
-1232 NGEIT
+1232 NGEIM

-1274 SKAGDVVAEITT
+1274 AKAGDVVAEITT
-1286 DENGYAETP
+1286 DENGYAETE

-1308 APFGYVI
+1308 APFGYVLD
-1315 NSQPKTVELTYAGQ
+1315 SKPKTVELTYAGQ

-1340 FDNDYQGVRISLS
+1340 FDNDYQGVRVSLS
-1353 KVMEK
+1353 KVMEN
-1358 DELFGIGN
+1358 DELFGIYGKDN
-1366 NAEYK
+1366 FTSV
-1371 NIRFGLFSAE
+1371 RFGLFAAE
-1381 EIKASNGTS
+1381 EITASNGTS
-1390 IPSAGLISQISLD
+1390 IPAGGLISEVSL
-1403 ENMSAVIAEKIP
+1403 AEDMTAKFDAKLP

-1422 EIATDE
+1422 EIATDD
-1428 KYVLNGEK
+1428 KYILNGEK
-1436 YLVTFEY
+1436 YLVTFKY

-1452 IDCGQFFNSIKRGL
+1452 IDCGQFINSIKRGY
-1466 VHGNKVNESGEPLE
+1466 VRGYKVNDSGEPLE
-1480 NALFGLFRTDCT
+1480 NAVFGLF
-1492 KFAAGNALMIAVS
+1492 AADTSEFTNENAIMTAVS

-1512 FGNIP
+1512 FADIAYGNYI
-1517 YGEYVITEI
+1517 VCEI
-1526 EAPDGYIF
+1526 EAPAGYIF

-1576 KMQLINVNGEIVDE
+1576 KMKLINVNGEIVDE

-1598 VVSELPVG
+1598 VISELPAG
-1606 DYTLKESAAPEG
+1606 EYTLKEIAAPDG
-1618 YVIATEIGFT
+1618 YVIATDIGFT

-1635 TVENVEST
+1635 TVENVESI

-1674 LPGATLQI
+1674 LPGAMLQI
-1682 IDKYGN
+1682 IDENGN
-1688 VVDEWISADMP
+1688 IVEEWISTNKP
-1699 YFIEADLIAGE
+1699 HFIEAELIAGKK
-1710 TYILHEVAA
+1710 YALHETVA

-1732 VSENGTVDIV
+1732 VSKNGTVDIV

-1748 TKVMISKQD
+1748 TKVKISKKD

-1764 PGATLQIIDEN
+1764 PGATLQIVDEN

-1790 IEAELIAGKKYTL
+1790 IKSVLLAGAKYTL
-1803 HETYAPNGYVIANDV
+1803 HETV
-1818 EFTASENGT
+1818 
-1827 VDVFVMQDD
+1827 
-1836 TTKVMI
+1836 
-1842 SKQDITNGKEL
+1842 
-1853 PGATLQIIDEN
+1853 
-1864 GNIVEEWI
+1864 
-1872 STNEPHCIEGILVAG
+1872 
-1887 AKYILHETAA
+1887 A
-1897 PDGYVIANDVEFTV
+1897 PDGYVISNDVEFTV
-1911 SENGI
+1911 SENGT
-1916 VDIVIMQDDTT
+1916 VDIVVMQDDTT

-1953 GNVVEEWVSSSE
+1953 GNIIEEWV
-1965 PHFIEAELIAGK
+1965 
-1977 KYTLHETY
+1977 
-1985 APNGYVIANDVEFT
+1985 
-1999 ASENGTVDVF
+1999 
-2009 VMQDD
+2009 
-2014 TTKVMISKQDITNGK
+2014 
-2029 ELPGATLQI
+2029 
-2038 IDENG
+2038 
-2043 NIVEEW
+2043 
-2049 ISTNEPHCIE
+2049 STNEPH
-2059 GILVAGAKYI
+2059 
-2069 LHETAAPDG
+2069 
-2078 YVIANDVEF
+2078 
-2087 TVSENGIV
+2087 
-2095 DIVIM
+2095 M
-2100 QDDTTK
+2100 
-2106 VMISKQ
+2106 
-2112 DITNG
+2112 
-2117 KELPSAMLQI
+2117 
-2127 IDENGNIVEEWVS
+2127 
-2140 ASKPHFIEGKL
+2140 IEGKL

-2181 GSMTKVVMY
+2181 GSVTEVIMY
-2190 DEHTPVPEKPE
+2190 DEHKPVPEKPE
-2201 TPPTETPHTGVSAG
+2201 TPPTDTPHTGVSAD
-2215 NSAVVFLI
+2215 NSAAVYLI
-2223 SGVLLMIAGMFI
+2223 SAVLLMIVGIII
-2235 RKKNNKE
+2235 RKKH

>member
-1 MKIRKILK
+1 
-9 RCTAAMLAAAI
+9 MLAAAI

-32 TSGVSI
+32 TSGISI
-38 GYTWN
+38 GYIWN
-43 SSVNPTIKN
+43 SSVNPTIN
-52 RKNGAAGG
+52 VRKNGVTGG

-106 FTKYD
+106 FTEYD
-111 TFDLSDKNK
+111 TFDLTDKNK

-149 SSHKTGDYYAATQCL
+149 SSHKNGDYYAATQL
-164 IWELI
+164 IIWEMI
-169 LGYRGHTQAGFGKCS
+169 LGYRGHTQTTFGKCS
-184 DILWNDFTYPSGGWC
+184 DVLWNDFTYPSGGWC
-199 TRSGVEKAYND
+199 TKSGVEKAYND
-210 IVSNVKD
+210 IVSNVKN
-217 HYKLPSAMRSTKA
+217 HYKLPSALKSTKT
-230 QAKDEPNVMK
+230 QAKDEPNILK
-240 YNAENLRYETKVTVP
+240 YNVVNLRYETKVTVP
-255 TSYVTASSLAHN
+255 TSYVKASSLAHN
-267 FSSLESKLG
+267 FSGLKSKLE

-286 FGKDYGIETEM
+286 FGKDYGIETST

-328 MQMKNSLKK
+328 MQMKDSLKK

-358 IVGYVGLASY
+358 IAGYVGLASY

-378 YTDSGNNQI
+378 YTDSSNNQI
-387 TAAELNTLLGKT
+387 TATELNTLLGKT
-399 TFVVSCL
+399 TFAVSCL

-419 SAGTGYVFSK
+419 STGTAYVFSK
-429 YVTSVSEATKFKT
+429 YVTSINEATKFKT
-442 IKNTDTKGTFTVN
+442 LKNTETKGTFTIN
-455 DLPTSTSN
+455 DLPTSTSK

-474 PDSDRYEK
+474 PDNERYEK

-504 IKMNNSETS
+504 VKMNNSETS

-525 IVQNGDGKE
+525 IVRNGDGKA

-574 AAKAFDG
+574 AGKAFDG

-605 KLNAN
+605 KLNSN

-629 FSTGSNYSGFDTC
+629 FSTGSNYSGSATC
-642 DHFGQLFLN
+642 DHFGQIFFNLV
-651 MLPLNSSG
+651 PLNSSG

-684 DAYMLSTL
+684 DAYMLSAL
-692 KDMSSK
+692 KDVSSK

-711 SYTLTDESGKNFV
+711 SYTLTDESGKNYV

-731 PISSNKL
+731 PISANKL
-738 EDNKLHSNGEIVNQL
+738 ESNRLHSDAEIVNQL

-763 SDSGELLSGAKYG
+763 SDSGELLPGAKYG

-788 TTGTD
+788 ITGTD

-820 LDNEYYL
+820 LDNEYYI
-827 VNRANTAVSDLDNFQ
+827 VNRSNTVVNDLDNFQ

-868 VLNDIKIEGVTF
+868 VLNSIPIEGITF

-894 DSNGYAC
+894 DKNGYAE
-901 VENLPLGKLNG
+901 VSGLALGKLNG
-912 ETFENVYTVTE
+912 DAFENVYTVTE
-923 RENDKYIMLDEKGEL
+923 RENDKYIMLDENGEL
-938 NRSFTVTTTLS
+938 SRSFSVTTTLA

-997 DVAFNGKTVQKKGE
+997 DITFNGKTVQKKGE
-1011 SVGTVVTDENGYAS
+1011 SVGTVITDEQGYAS
-1025 STYTEY
+1025 TTYTEY
-1031 ETDETQ
+1031 EADGTQ

-1052 LVEVSAPEPY
+1052 LVEVSVPEPY
-1062 IIPAENTKFTAKSDK
+1062 VIPEKNTKLTAKSEK

-1088 VTNEV
+1088 VTNDV

-1099 VFKADSETK
+1099 VYKTDSETNT
-1108 KPLEGVEF
+1108 PLAGVEF

-1122 DFAIGGKQLHKK
+1122 DFFVSSAQLHKK
-1134 GDVIYK
+1134 GDVICT

-1146 GYADTGN
+1146 GHADTGN

-1168 AAEGY
+1168 TAEGY
-1173 TINSDSKTFEFNYA
+1173 KINKDSKIFEFNFA
-1187 GNRVSYSKLN
+1187 GNTVSYSKLN

-1220 VTALGSAISVDE
+1220 VTALDSAIFVDE
-1232 NGEIT
+1232 NGEIM

-1274 SKAGDVVAEITT
+1274 AKAGDVVAEITT
-1286 DENGYAETP
+1286 DENGYAETE

-1308 APFGYVI
+1308 APFGYVLD
-1315 NSQPKTVELTYAGQ
+1315 SKPKTVELTYAGQ

-1340 FDNDYQGVRISLS
+1340 FDNDYQGVRVSLS
-1353 KVMEK
+1353 KVMEN
-1358 DELFGIGN
+1358 DELFGIYGKDN
-1366 NAEYK
+1366 FTSV
-1371 NIRFGLFSAE
+1371 RFGLFAAE
-1381 EIKASNGTS
+1381 EITASNGTS
-1390 IPSAGLISQISLD
+1390 IPAGGLISEVSL
-1403 ENMSAVIAEKIP
+1403 AEDMTAKFDAKLP

-1422 EIATDE
+1422 EIATDD
-1428 KYVLNGEK
+1428 KYILNGEK

-1452 IDCGQFFNSIKRGL
+1452 IDCGQFINSIKRGY
-1466 VHGNKVNESGEPLE
+1466 VRGYKVNDSGEPLE
-1480 NALFGLFRTDCT
+1480 NAVFGLF
-1492 KFAAGNALMIAVS
+1492 AADTSEFTNENAIMTAVS

-1512 FGNIP
+1512 FADIAYGNYI
-1517 YGEYVITEI
+1517 VCEI
-1526 EAPDGYIF
+1526 EAPAGYIF

-1576 KMQLINVNGEIVDE
+1576 KMKLINVNGEIVDE

-1598 VVSELPVG
+1598 VISELPAG
-1606 DYTLKESAAPEG
+1606 AYTLKEIAAPDG
-1618 YVIATEIGFT
+1618 YVIATDIGFT

-1635 TVENVEST
+1635 TVENVESI

-1674 LPGATLQI
+1674 LPGAMLQI
-1682 IDKYGN
+1682 IDENGN
-1688 VVDEWISADMP
+1688 IVEEWISTNKP
-1699 YFIEADLIAGE
+1699 HFIEAELIAGKK
-1710 TYILHEVAA
+1710 YALHETVA

-1732 VSENGTVDIV
+1732 VSKNGTVDIV

-1748 TKVMISKQD
+1748 TKVKISKKD

-1764 PGATLQIIDEN
+1764 PGATLQIVDEN

-1790 IEAELIAGKKYTL
+1790 IKSVLLAGAKYTL
-1803 HETYAPNGYVIANDV
+1803 HETV
-1818 EFTASENGT
+1818 
-1827 VDVFVMQDD
+1827 
-1836 TTKVMI
+1836 
-1842 SKQDITNGKEL
+1842 
-1853 PGATLQIIDEN
+1853 
-1864 GNIVEEWI
+1864 
-1872 STNEPHCIEGILVAG
+1872 
-1887 AKYILHETAA
+1887 A
-1897 PDGYVIANDVEFTV
+1897 PDGYVISNDVEFTV
-1911 SENGI
+1911 SENGT
-1916 VDIVIMQDDTT
+1916 VDIVVMQDDTT

-1953 GNVVEEWVSSSE
+1953 GNIIEEWV
-1965 PHFIEAELIAGK
+1965 
-1977 KYTLHETY
+1977 
-1985 APNGYVIANDVEFT
+1985 
-1999 ASENGTVDVF
+1999 
-2009 VMQDD
+2009 
-2014 TTKVMISKQDITNGK
+2014 
-2029 ELPGATLQI
+2029 
-2038 IDENG
+2038 
-2043 NIVEEW
+2043 
-2049 ISTNEPHCIE
+2049 STNEPH
-2059 GILVAGAKYI
+2059 
-2069 LHETAAPDG
+2069 
-2078 YVIANDVEF
+2078 
-2087 TVSENGIV
+2087 
-2095 DIVIM
+2095 M
-2100 QDDTTK
+2100 
-2106 VMISKQ
+2106 
-2112 DITNG
+2112 
-2117 KELPSAMLQI
+2117 
-2127 IDENGNIVEEWVS
+2127 
-2140 ASKPHFIEGKL
+2140 IEGKL

-2181 GSMTKVVMY
+2181 GSVTEVIMY
-2190 DEHTPVPEKPE
+2190 DEHKPVPEKPE
-2201 TPPTETPHTGVSAG
+2201 TPPTDTPHTGVSAD
-2215 NSAVVFLI
+2215 NSAAVYLI
-2223 SGVLLMIAGMFI
+2223 SAVLLMIVGIII
-2235 RKKNNKE
+2235 RKKH

>member
-1 MKIRKILK
+1 MKIKKILK

-32 TSGVSI
+32 TSGISI
-38 GYTWN
+38 GYIWN
-43 SSVNPTIKN
+43 SSVNPTIN
-52 RKNGAAGG
+52 VRKNGVTGG

-106 FTKYD
+106 FTEYD
-111 TFDLSDKNK
+111 TFDLSDKN
-120 ADSFA
+120 AAESTA
-125 YWKSIGGTD
+125 YWKKIGGTNSK
-134 GPMAKYLGLVQYYGY
+134 MATYLGLVQYYGY
-149 SSHKTGDYYAATQCL
+149 SSHKTGDYYAATQLL
-164 IWELI
+164 IWEMI
-169 LGYRGHTQAGFGKCS
+169 LGLRGHTPETFSKCS
-184 DILWNDFTYPSGGWC
+184 DVLWNDFTYPSGGWC
-199 TRSGVEKAYND
+199 TKSGVEKAYNS
-210 IVSNVKD
+210 IVANVKS
-217 HYKLPSAMRSTKA
+217 HYTLPSALSAVKDKA
-230 QAKDEPNVMK
+230 RDNAYVLK
-240 YNAENLRYETKVTVP
+240 YNVVNLRYETKVTVP

-267 FSSLESKLG
+267 FSGLKSKLEL
-276 SLIKSKFSGT
+276 LIKSKFSGT
-286 FGKDYGIETEM
+286 FGKDYGIETST

-328 MQMKNSLKK
+328 MQMKDSIKK

-358 IVGYVGLASY
+358 VAGYLGLASY

-378 YTDSGNNQI
+378 YTDSSNNQI
-387 TAAELNTLLGKT
+387 TATELNTLLGKT
-399 TFVVSCL
+399 SFVVSCTVS
-406 YDGKKYYVQADKN
+406 GTKYYVKADKN

-442 IKNTDTKGTFTVN
+442 IKTTDTKGTFTIN
-455 DLPTSTSN
+455 DLPTSTSK

-474 PDSDRYEK
+474 PDSERYEK

-504 IKMNNSETS
+504 VKMNNSETS

-525 IVQNGDGKE
+525 IVQNGDGKA

-581 DLNDLDGFKDKSYSA
+581 DLNDLDGFMGKSYSA

-605 KLNAN
+605 KLNSDHN
-610 HDLIFDTART
+610 LVFDTSRT

-629 FSTGSNYSGFDTC
+629 FSTGSNYSSSDTC
-642 DHFGQLFLN
+642 DHFGQLFFNLV
-651 MLPLNSSG
+651 PLNSSG

-667 EVNGAKGYG
+667 EINGAKGYG
-676 YEESFDAA
+676 YEESFDISK
-684 DAYMLSTL
+684 AYSLNSL
-692 KDMSSK
+692 KDAVSK
-698 RDICGLVRNNTGR
+698 REICGIIRNDTGK
-711 SYTLTDESGKNFV
+711 SYTLTDESGKNYV

-763 SDSGELLSGAKYG
+763 NDSGELLPGAKYG
-776 LYNSAKKLLKTA
+776 LYNSAKKLLKTDV
-788 TTGTD
+788 TD
-793 GKAKFDYDLLPNT
+793 ENGKAKFDYDLLPNT

-827 VNRANTAVSDLDNFQ
+827 VNRANTVVNDLVNFR

-880 DISLNGKVVKSVTT
+880 DISLNGKIVKSVTT

-901 VENLPLGKLNG
+901 VEDLPLGKLKG

-923 RENDKYIMLDEKGEL
+923 RENDKYIMLDENGEL
-938 NRSFTVTTTLS
+938 SRSFTVITTLA

-965 PNTLQLVDLKVHKV
+965 PNTLQLVDLKVRKI

-997 DVAFNGKTVQKKGE
+997 DIAFNGKTVQKKGE
-1011 SVGTVVTDENGYAS
+1011 SVGTVVTDEQGYAG

-1031 ETDETQ
+1031 ETDGTQ

-1052 LVEVSAPEPY
+1052 LVEISAPEPY
-1062 IIPAENTKFTAKSDK
+1062 VIPAENTKFAAKSDK
-1077 ADTLTIPHEVT
+1077 ADSLTIPHEVT
-1088 VTNEV
+1088 VTNDV

-1122 DFAIGGKQLHKK
+1122 DFFVGSAQLHKK
-1134 GDVIYK
+1134 GDVICT
-1140 MTTDST
+1140 MTTDGT
-1146 GYADTGN
+1146 GNSDTGN
-1153 AQMYVGAKYTLTETK
+1153 AEMYVGAKYTLTETK
-1168 AAEGY
+1168 SAEGY
-1173 TINSDSKTFEFNYA
+1173 KINKDSKIFEFNYA
-1187 GNRVSYSKLN
+1187 GNSVSYSKLS
-1197 IDVGNDSQKGKIS
+1197 IDLGNDSQKGKIS
-1210 VYKLGEAFTG
+1210 VYKSGDAFTG

-1232 NGEIT
+1232 NGEIM

-1242 TYTPVFTECALG
+1242 TYMPVFTECALC

-1261 AAEDIVTADGTTR
+1261 AAEDIVTDDGTTR
-1274 SKAGDVVAEITT
+1274 AKAGDVVAEITT
-1286 DENGYAETP
+1286 DENGYAETE

-1308 APFGYVI
+1308 APFGYVLD
-1315 NSQPKTVELTYAGQ
+1315 SQPKTVELTYAGQ

-1340 FDNDYQGVRISLS
+1340 FENDYQGIRVSLS
-1353 KVMEK
+1353 KVMEN
-1358 DELFGIGN
+1358 DELFGIYGKDN
-1366 NAEYK
+1366 FSSV
-1371 NIRFGLFSAE
+1371 RFGLFSAE
-1381 EIKASNGTS
+1381 EITASNGTS

-1452 IDCGQFFNSIKRGL
+1452 IDCGQFINNIKRGS

-1480 NALFGLFRTDCT
+1480 NAVFGLFVADTSEFT
-1492 KFAAGNALMIAVS
+1492 NENAIMIAVS

-1512 FGNIP
+1512 FADVAYGNYI
-1517 YGEYVITEI
+1517 VCEI
-1526 EAPDGYIF
+1526 EAPAGYIF

-1547 AVVEIIAEN
+1547 DVVEIIAEN

-1576 KMQLINVNGEIVDE
+1576 KMQLVDSEGNVVDE
-1590 WTSEGTNH
+1590 WTSEGANH
-1598 VVSELPVG
+1598 VVSGLPAG
-1606 DYTLKESAAPEG
+1606 AYTLKEIAAPEG

-1635 TVENVEST
+1635 IVENVEST
-1643 ATSEN
+1643 ATCEN

-1662 EISKQDITNGKE
+1662 MISKQDITNGKE
-1674 LPGATLQI
+1674 LLGATLQI

-1699 YFIEADLIAGE
+1699 YFIEADLIAGG

-1719 PDGYVIANDVEFT
+1719 PDGYVIASDVEFI
-1732 VSENGTVDIV
+1732 VSENG
-1742 IMQDDT
+1742 M
-1748 TKVMISKQD
+1748 
-1757 ITTGEEL
+1757 
-1764 PGATLQIIDEN
+1764 
-1775 GNVVEEWV
+1775 
-1783 SSSEPHF
+1783 
-1790 IEAELIAGKKYTL
+1790 
-1803 HETYAPNGYVIANDV
+1803 
-1818 EFTASENGT
+1818 
-1827 VDVFVMQDD
+1827 
-1836 TTKVMI
+1836 
-1842 SKQDITNGKEL
+1842 
-1853 PGATLQIIDEN
+1853 
-1864 GNIVEEWI
+1864 
-1872 STNEPHCIEGILVAG
+1872 
-1887 AKYILHETAA
+1887 
-1897 PDGYVIANDVEFTV
+1897 
-1911 SENGI
+1911 

-1953 GNVVEEWVSSSE
+1953 GN
-1965 PHFIEAELIAGK
+1965 
-1977 KYTLHETY
+1977 
-1985 APNGYVIANDVEFT
+1985 
-1999 ASENGTVDVF
+1999 
-2009 VMQDD
+2009 
-2014 TTKVMISKQDITNGK
+2014 
-2029 ELPGATLQI
+2029 
-2038 IDENG
+2038 
-2043 NIVEEW
+2043 
-2049 ISTNEPHCIE
+2049 
-2059 GILVAGAKYI
+2059 
-2069 LHETAAPDG
+2069 
-2078 YVIANDVEF
+2078 
-2087 TVSENGIV
+2087 
-2095 DIVIM
+2095 
-2100 QDDTTK
+2100 
-2106 VMISKQ
+2106 
-2112 DITNG
+2112 
-2117 KELPSAMLQI
+2117 
-2127 IDENGNIVEEWVS
+2127 IVEEWVS
-2140 ASKPHFIEGKL
+2140 ASEPHFIEGKL

-2163 APEGYEIANE
+2163 APVGYEIANE

-2223 SGVLLMIAGMFI
+2223 SGALLMIAGMFI
-2235 RKKNNKE
+2235 RKKNDKE

>member
-1 MKIRKILK
+1 
-9 RCTAAMLAAAI
+9 MLAAAI

-32 TSGVSI
+32 TSGISI
-38 GYTWN
+38 GYIWN
-43 SSVNPTIKN
+43 SSVNPTIN
-52 RKNGAAGG
+52 VRKNGVTGG

-106 FTKYD
+106 FTEYD
-111 TFDLSDKNK
+111 TFDLTDKNK

-149 SSHKTGDYYAATQCL
+149 SSHKNGDYYAATQL
-164 IWELI
+164 IIWEMI
-169 LGYRGHTQAGFGKCS
+169 LGYRGHTQTTFGKCS
-184 DILWNDFTYPSGGWC
+184 DVLWNDFTYPSGGWC
-199 TRSGVEKAYND
+199 TKSGVEKAYND
-210 IVSNVKD
+210 IVSNVKN
-217 HYKLPSAMRSTKA
+217 HYKLPSALKSTKT
-230 QAKDEPNVMK
+230 QAKDEPNILK
-240 YNAENLRYETKVTVP
+240 YNVVNLRYETKVTVP
-255 TSYVTASSLAHN
+255 TSYVKASSLAHN
-267 FSSLESKLG
+267 FSGLKSKLE
-276 SLIKSKFSGT
+276 SLIKSKFNGT
-286 FGKDYGIETEM
+286 FGKDYGIETST

-328 MQMKNSLKK
+328 MQMKDSLKK

-358 IVGYVGLASY
+358 IAGYVGLASY

-378 YTDSGNNQI
+378 YTDSSNNQI
-387 TAAELNTLLGKT
+387 TATELNTLLGKT
-399 TFVVSCL
+399 TFAVSCL

-419 SAGTGYVFSK
+419 STGTAYVFSK
-429 YVTSVSEATKFKT
+429 YVTSINEATKFKT
-442 IKNTDTKGTFTVN
+442 LKNTETKGTFTIN
-455 DLPTSTSN
+455 DLPTSTSK

-474 PDSDRYEK
+474 PDNERYEK

-504 IKMNNSETS
+504 VKMNNSETS

-525 IVQNGDGKE
+525 IVRNGDGKA

-574 AAKAFDG
+574 AGKAFDG

-605 KLNAN
+605 KLNSN

-629 FSTGSNYSGFDTC
+629 FSTGSNYSGSDTC
-642 DHFGQLFLN
+642 DHFGQIFFNLV
-651 MLPLNSSG
+651 PLNSSG

-684 DAYMLSTL
+684 DAYMLSAL
-692 KDMSSK
+692 KDVSSK

-711 SYTLTDESGKNFV
+711 SYTLTDESGKNYV

-731 PISSNKL
+731 PISANKL
-738 EDNKLHSNGEIVNQL
+738 ESNRLHSDAEIVNQL

-763 SDSGELLSGAKYG
+763 SDSGELLPGAKYG

-788 TTGTD
+788 ITGTD

-827 VNRANTAVSDLDNFQ
+827 VNRSNTVVNDLDNFQ

-868 VLNDIKIEGVTF
+868 VLNSIPIEGITF

-894 DSNGYAC
+894 DKNGYAE
-901 VENLPLGKLNG
+901 VSGLALGKLNG
-912 ETFENVYTVTE
+912 DAFENVYTVTE
-923 RENDKYIMLDEKGEL
+923 RENDKYIMLDENGEL
-938 NRSFTVTTTLS
+938 SRSFSVTTTLA

-997 DVAFNGKTVQKKGE
+997 DITFNGKTVQKKGE
-1011 SVGTVVTDENGYAS
+1011 SVGTVITDEQGYAS
-1025 STYTEY
+1025 TTYTEY
-1031 ETDETQ
+1031 EADGTQ

-1052 LVEVSAPEPY
+1052 LVEVSVPEPY
-1062 IIPAENTKFTAKSDK
+1062 VIPEKNTKLTAKSEK

-1088 VTNEV
+1088 VTNDV

-1099 VFKADSETK
+1099 VYKTDSETNT
-1108 KPLEGVEF
+1108 PLAGVEF

-1122 DFAIGGKQLHKK
+1122 DFFVGSAQLHKK
-1134 GDVIYK
+1134 GDVICT

-1146 GYADTGN
+1146 GHADTGN

-1168 AAEGY
+1168 TAEGY
-1173 TINSDSKTFEFNYA
+1173 KINKDSKIFEFNFA
-1187 GNRVSYSKLN
+1187 GNTVSYSKLN

-1220 VTALGSAISVDE
+1220 VTALDSAIFVDE
-1232 NGEIT
+1232 NGEIM

-1274 SKAGDVVAEITT
+1274 AKAGDVVAEITT
-1286 DENGYAETP
+1286 DENGYAETE
-1295 LLYLGKYEVREIK
+1295 LLYLGKYEVTEIK
-1308 APFGYVI
+1308 APFGYVLD
-1315 NSQPKTVELTYAGQ
+1315 SKPKTVELTYAGQ

-1340 FDNDYQGVRISLS
+1340 FDNDYQGVRVSLS
-1353 KVMEK
+1353 KVMEN
-1358 DELFGIGN
+1358 DELFGIYGKDN
-1366 NAEYK
+1366 FTSV
-1371 NIRFGLFSAE
+1371 RFGLFAAE
-1381 EIKASNGTS
+1381 EITASNGTS
-1390 IPSAGLISQISLD
+1390 IPAGGLISEVSL
-1403 ENMSAVIAEKIP
+1403 AEDMTAKFDAKLP

-1422 EIATDE
+1422 EIATDD
-1428 KYVLNGEK
+1428 KYILNGEK

-1452 IDCGQFFNSIKRGL
+1452 IDCGQFINSIKRGY
-1466 VHGNKVNESGEPLE
+1466 VRGYKVNDSGEPLE
-1480 NALFGLFRTDCT
+1480 NAVFGLF
-1492 KFAAGNALMIAVS
+1492 AADTSEFTNENAIMTAVS

-1512 FGNIP
+1512 FADIAYGNYI
-1517 YGEYVITEI
+1517 VCEI
-1526 EAPDGYIF
+1526 EAPAGYIF

-1576 KMQLINVNGEIVDE
+1576 KMKLINVNGEIVDE

-1598 VVSELPVG
+1598 VISELPAG
-1606 DYTLKESAAPEG
+1606 AYTLKEIAAPDG
-1618 YVIATEIGFT
+1618 YVIATDIGFT

-1635 TVENVEST
+1635 TVENVESI

-1674 LPGATLQI
+1674 LPGAMLQI
-1682 IDKYGN
+1682 IDENGN
-1688 VVDEWISADMP
+1688 IVEEWISTNKP
-1699 YFIEADLIAGE
+1699 HFIEAELIAGKK
-1710 TYILHEVAA
+1710 YALHETVA

-1732 VSENGTVDIV
+1732 VSKNGTVDIV

-1748 TKVMISKQD
+1748 TKVKISKKD

-1764 PGATLQIIDEN
+1764 PGATLQIVDEN

-1790 IEAELIAGKKYTL
+1790 IKSVLLAGAKYTL
-1803 HETYAPNGYVIANDV
+1803 HETV
-1818 EFTASENGT
+1818 
-1827 VDVFVMQDD
+1827 
-1836 TTKVMI
+1836 
-1842 SKQDITNGKEL
+1842 
-1853 PGATLQIIDEN
+1853 
-1864 GNIVEEWI
+1864 
-1872 STNEPHCIEGILVAG
+1872 
-1887 AKYILHETAA
+1887 A
-1897 PDGYVIANDVEFTV
+1897 PDGYVISNDVEFTV
-1911 SENGI
+1911 SENGT
-1916 VDIVIMQDDTT
+1916 VDIVVMQDDTT

-1953 GNVVEEWVSSSE
+1953 GNIIEEWV
-1965 PHFIEAELIAGK
+1965 
-1977 KYTLHETY
+1977 
-1985 APNGYVIANDVEFT
+1985 
-1999 ASENGTVDVF
+1999 
-2009 VMQDD
+2009 
-2014 TTKVMISKQDITNGK
+2014 
-2029 ELPGATLQI
+2029 
-2038 IDENG
+2038 
-2043 NIVEEW
+2043 
-2049 ISTNEPHCIE
+2049 STNEPH
-2059 GILVAGAKYI
+2059 
-2069 LHETAAPDG
+2069 
-2078 YVIANDVEF
+2078 
-2087 TVSENGIV
+2087 
-2095 DIVIM
+2095 M
-2100 QDDTTK
+2100 
-2106 VMISKQ
+2106 
-2112 DITNG
+2112 
-2117 KELPSAMLQI
+2117 
-2127 IDENGNIVEEWVS
+2127 
-2140 ASKPHFIEGKL
+2140 IEGKL

-2181 GSMTKVVMY
+2181 GSVTEVILY
-2190 DEHTPVPEKPE
+2190 DEHKPVPEKPE
-2201 TPPTETPHTGVSAG
+2201 TPPTDTPHTGVSAD
-2215 NSAVVFLI
+2215 NSAAVYLI
-2223 SGVLLMIAGMFI
+2223 SAVLLMIVGIII
-2235 RKKNNKE
+2235 RKKH

>member
-52 RKNGAAGG
+52 RKNGVTGG

-169 LGYRGHTQAGFGKCS
+169 LGYRGHTQATFSKCS

-217 HYKLPSAMRSTKA
+217 HYKLPSAMKSTKA
-230 QAKDEPNVMK
+230 QAKDEAHVMK

-286 FGKDYGIETEM
+286 FGKDYGLETEM

-358 IVGYVGLASY
+358 VVGHVGLASY

-378 YTDSGNNQI
+378 YTDSSNNQI
-387 TAAELNTLLGKT
+387 TAAELNNLLGKT

-419 SAGTGYVFSK
+419 STGTGYVFSK

-442 IKNTDTKGTFTVN
+442 IKNTDAKGTFTVN

-474 PDSDRYEK
+474 PDDERYEK

-492 TSDFTTNAGTKT
+492 TSDFTANAGTKT
-504 IKMNNSETS
+504 IKMNNSEKN
-513 YNAKFGTATLDK
+513 YNAKFGTAVLDK
-525 IVQNGDGKE
+525 TILNGDGKA

-554 FIVGYWDNGEMRYLS
+554 FIVGYWDEENGKPVMRYIS
-569 QGYKS
+569 QGHKS
-574 AAKAFDG
+574 AEKAFSG
-581 DLNDLDGFKDKSYSA
+581 DLNDLDGFNGKTYSS
-596 GDGMYYMPT
+596 GDGCYYVPT

-610 HDLIFDTART
+610 HDLIFDTTRT
-620 TTDISKAYV
+620 TTDFSKAYV
-629 FSTGSNYSGFDTC
+629 FSTGSNYSGCDTC
-642 DHFGQLFLN
+642 DHFGQLFFDLV
-651 MLPLNSSG
+651 PLDSSG

-667 EVNGAKGYG
+667 EINGAKGYG
-676 YEESFDAA
+676 YDESLEASK
-684 DAYMLSTL
+684 AYNLSTI
-692 KDMSSK
+692 KDSTAK
-698 RDICGLVRNNTGR
+698 RNISGLIRNDTGK
-711 SYTLTDESGKNFV
+711 SYALTDENGKKY
-724 IGAGRLY
+724 ILGAGNLY

-738 EDNKLHSNGEIVNQL
+738 EDNRLHSSAEIVNQL

-763 SDSGELLSGAKYG
+763 DSNTNDVLSGAKYG

-788 TTGTD
+788 TTGSD

-812 ITAPDGYV
+812 ITAPNGYV
-820 LDNEYYL
+820 LDTEYHL
-827 VNRANTAVSDLDNFQ
+827 VNRANSVVNDLDNFQ

-901 VENLPLGKLNG
+901 VENLALGKLNG

-923 RENDKYIMLDEKGEL
+923 RENDKYIMLDENGEL
-938 NRSFTVTTTLS
+938 SRSFTVTTTIA
-949 DIEDKT
+949 DIEDGT

-997 DVAFNGKTVQKKGE
+997 DIAFNGKTVQKKGE
-1011 SVGTVVTDENGYAS
+1011 SVGTVVTDEQGYVS

-1031 ETDETQ
+1031 ETDGTQ

-1062 IIPAENTKFTAKSDK
+1062 VISAENTKFTAKSDK

-1088 VTNEV
+1088 VTNDV

-1099 VFKADSETK
+1099 VYKADSETK
-1108 KPLEGVEF
+1108 KPLPGVEF

-1134 GDVIYK
+1134 GDVICK

-1146 GYADTGN
+1146 GHADTGN

-1173 TINSDSKTFEFNYA
+1173 AINSDSKTFEFKFT
-1187 GNRVSYSKLN
+1187 GNSVSYSKLN

-1210 VYKLGEAFTG
+1210 VYKSGDAFTG
-1220 VTALGSAISVDE
+1220 VTAMGSAISVDE
-1232 NGEIT
+1232 NGEIM

-1242 TYTPVFTECALG
+1242 TYKPVFTECALS

-1261 AAEDIVTADGTTR
+1261 ATEDIVTADGTVHA
-1274 SKAGDVVAEITT
+1274 KAGDVVAEIMT
-1286 DENGYAETP
+1286 DENGYGETEP
-1295 LLYLGKYEVREIK
+1295 LYLGRYEVREIK
-1308 APFGYVI
+1308 APFGYVM
-1315 NSQPKTVELTYAGQ
+1315 NSEPKYAELIYAGQ
-1329 EIAVRDTVNTA
+1329 EFEVRDTVDIEFENE
-1340 FDNDYQGVRISLS
+1340 YQRVMIRLS
-1353 KVMEK
+1353 KTMEN
-1358 DELFGIGN
+1358 DELFGIGSN
-1366 NAEYK
+1366 GEYK
-1371 NIRFGLFSAE
+1371 NVRFGLFAAE
-1381 EIKASNGTS
+1381 DITAANGTS
-1390 IPSAGLISQISLD
+1390 IPAGGLISEISLEED
-1403 ENMSAVIAEKIP
+1403 MSAQFDTALP

-1428 KYVLNGEK
+1428 HYVLNGEK

-1452 IDCGQFFNSIKRGL
+1452 IDCGEFENIIKRGRIEG
-1466 VHGNKVNESGEPLE
+1466 HKTDDKSEPLE

-1492 KFAAGNALMIAVS
+1492 EFTESNAIMTAIS
-1505 DENGYFE
+1505 DEKGYFE

-1517 YGEYVITEI
+1517 YGEYVVREI
-1526 EAPDGYIF
+1526 KAPRGYIL
-1534 SDEKYPVSISENG
+1534 SNKSYPVSISEDG
-1547 AVVEIIAEN
+1547 EVIEITAEN

-1561 EISKRDVY
+1561 EISKRDIY

-1576 KMQLINVNGEIVDE
+1576 KMQIIDSEGNIVDE
-1590 WTSEGTNH
+1590 WTSDGTDH
-1598 VVSELPVG
+1598 IVTKIPVG
-1606 DYTLKESAAPEG
+1606 NYTLKE
-1618 YVIATEIGFT
+1618 I
-1628 VDIYGNV
+1628 
-1635 TVENVEST
+1635 
-1643 ATSEN
+1643 
-1648 GNPLIVMVD
+1648 
-1657 DTTKV
+1657 
-1662 EISKQDITNGKE
+1662 
-1674 LPGATLQI
+1674 
-1682 IDKYGN
+1682 
-1688 VVDEWISADMP
+1688 
-1699 YFIEADLIAGE
+1699 
-1710 TYILHEVAA
+1710 AA
-1719 PDGYVIANDVEFT
+1719 PDGYVIATD
-1732 VSENGTVDIV
+1732 
-1742 IMQDDT
+1742 
-1748 TKVMISKQD
+1748 
-1757 ITTGEEL
+1757 
-1764 PGATLQIIDEN
+1764 
-1775 GNVVEEWV
+1775 
-1783 SSSEPHF
+1783 
-1790 IEAELIAGKKYTL
+1790 
-1803 HETYAPNGYVIANDV
+1803 
-1818 EFTASENGT
+1818 
-1827 VDVFVMQDD
+1827 
-1836 TTKVMI
+1836 
-1842 SKQDITNGKEL
+1842 
-1853 PGATLQIIDEN
+1853 
-1864 GNIVEEWI
+1864 
-1872 STNEPHCIEGILVAG
+1872 
-1887 AKYILHETAA
+1887 
-1897 PDGYVIANDVEFTV
+1897 
-1911 SENGI
+1911 
-1916 VDIVIMQDDTT
+1916 
-1927 KVKISKKDITTGE
+1927 
-1940 ELPGATLQIIDEN
+1940 
-1953 GNVVEEWVSSSE
+1953 
-1965 PHFIEAELIAGK
+1965 
-1977 KYTLHETY
+1977 
-1985 APNGYVIANDVEFT
+1985 
-1999 ASENGTVDVF
+1999 
-2009 VMQDD
+2009 
-2014 TTKVMISKQDITNGK
+2014 
-2029 ELPGATLQI
+2029 
-2038 IDENG
+2038 
-2043 NIVEEW
+2043 
-2049 ISTNEPHCIE
+2049 
-2059 GILVAGAKYI
+2059 
-2069 LHETAAPDG
+2069 
-2078 YVIANDVEF
+2078 
-2087 TVSENGIV
+2087 
-2095 DIVIM
+2095 
-2100 QDDTTK
+2100 
-2106 VMISKQ
+2106 
-2112 DITNG
+2112 
-2117 KELPSAMLQI
+2117 
-2127 IDENGNIVEEWVS
+2127 
-2140 ASKPHFIEGKL
+2140 
-2151 IAGKEYTLKETM
+2151 
-2163 APEGYEIANE
+2163 
-2173 IKFTVNAD
+2173 IKFTVDVYGNVTVENAD
-2181 GSMTKVVMY
+2181 ATVIAEDGTPIVIMV
-2190 DEHTPVPEKPE
+2190 DEAKPSLPDTPHTV
-2201 TPPTETPHTGVSAG
+2201 TTDNPHTGVSSDNG
-2215 NSAVVFLI
+2215 I
-2223 SGVLLMIAGMFI
+2223 CIYLMIGSVMLLSLIFA
-2235 RKKNNKE
+2235 RRKNNERNDV

>member
-20 GMTTLAANVSAA
+20 GMTTLTANVSAA

-72 CRFSPSST
+72 CRFCPSST

-111 TFDLSDKNK
+111 TFDLTDKNK

-169 LGYRGHTQAGFGKCS
+169 LGYRGHTQATFSKCS

-217 HYKLPSAMRSTKA
+217 HYKLPSAMKSTKA
-230 QAKDEPNVMK
+230 QAKDEAHVMK

-308 KERQFTSSGDSS
+308 KERQFSSSGDSN

-474 PDSDRYEK
+474 PDNERYEK

-487 LLPSP
+487 TLPSP
-492 TSDFTTNAGTKT
+492 TSDFTSNAGTKT
-504 IKMNNSETS
+504 VKMNNSETS
-513 YNAKFGTATLDK
+513 YNAKFGTAVLDK
-525 IVQNGDGKE
+525 TILNGDGKA

-554 FIVGYWDNGEMRYLS
+554 FIVGYWDEENGKPVMRYIS
-569 QGYKS
+569 QGHKS
-574 AAKAFDG
+574 ADKAFSG
-581 DLNDLDGFKDKSYSA
+581 DLNDLDGFNGKTYSA
-596 GDGMYYMPT
+596 GDGCYYVPT
-605 KLNAN
+605 KLNSN
-610 HDLIFDTART
+610 HDLIFDTSRT

-629 FSTGSNYSGFDTC
+629 FSTGSNYSGCDTC
-642 DHFGQLFLN
+642 DHFGQLFFDLV
-651 MLPLNSSG
+651 PLDSSG

-667 EVNGAKGYG
+667 EINGAKGYG
-676 YEESFDAA
+676 YDESLETSK
-684 DAYMLSTL
+684 AYSLSGL
-692 KDMSSK
+692 KDAVSK
-698 RDICGLVRNNTGR
+698 RDICGIIRNDTGK
-711 SYTLTDESGKNFV
+711 SYALTDENGKKY
-724 IGAGRLY
+724 ILGAENLY

-738 EDNKLHSNGEIVNQL
+738 EDNRLHSSAEIVNQL

-763 SDSGELLSGAKYG
+763 DSNTNDVLSGAKYG

-788 TTGTD
+788 TTGSD

-812 ITAPDGYV
+812 ITAPNGYV
-820 LDNEYYL
+820 LDTEYHL
-827 VNRANTAVSDLDNFQ
+827 VNRANSVVNDLDNFQ

-901 VENLPLGKLNG
+901 VENLALGKLNG

-923 RENDKYIMLDEKGEL
+923 RENDKYIMLDENGEL
-938 NRSFTVTTTLS
+938 SRSFTVTTTIA
-949 DIEDKT
+949 DIEDGT

-997 DVAFNGKTVQKKGE
+997 DIAFNGKTVQKKGE
-1011 SVGTVVTDENGYAS
+1011 SVGTVVTDEQGYVS

-1031 ETDETQ
+1031 ETDGTQ

-1062 IIPAENTKFTAKSDK
+1062 VISAENTKFTAKSDK

-1088 VTNEV
+1088 VTNDV

-1099 VFKADSETK
+1099 VYKADSETK
-1108 KPLEGVEF
+1108 KPLPGVEF

-1134 GDVIYK
+1134 GDVICK

-1146 GYADTGN
+1146 GHADTGN

-1173 TINSDSKTFEFNYA
+1173 AINSDSKTFEFKFT
-1187 GNRVSYSKLN
+1187 GNSVSYSKLN

-1210 VYKLGEAFTG
+1210 VYKSGDAFTG
-1220 VTALGSAISVDE
+1220 VTAMGSAISVDE
-1232 NGEIT
+1232 NGEIM

-1242 TYTPVFTECALG
+1242 TYKPVFTECALS

-1261 AAEDIVTADGTTR
+1261 ATEDIVTADGTVHA
-1274 SKAGDVVAEITT
+1274 KAGDVVAEIMT
-1286 DENGYAETP
+1286 DENGYGETEP
-1295 LLYLGKYEVREIK
+1295 LYLGRYEVREIK
-1308 APFGYVI
+1308 APFGYVM
-1315 NSQPKTVELTYAGQ
+1315 NSEPKYAELIYAGQ
-1329 EIAVRDTVNTA
+1329 EFEVRDTVDIEFENE
-1340 FDNDYQGVRISLS
+1340 YQRVMIRLS
-1353 KVMEK
+1353 KTMEN
-1358 DELFGIGN
+1358 DELFGIGSN
-1366 NAEYK
+1366 GEYK
-1371 NIRFGLFSAE
+1371 NVRFGLFAAE
-1381 EIKASNGTS
+1381 DITAANGTS
-1390 IPSAGLISQISLD
+1390 IPAGGLISEISLEED
-1403 ENMSAVIAEKIP
+1403 MSAQFDTALP

-1428 KYVLNGEK
+1428 HYVLNGEK

-1452 IDCGQFFNSIKRGL
+1452 IDCGEFENIIKRGRIEG
-1466 VHGNKVNESGEPLE
+1466 HKTDDKSEPLE
-1480 NALFGLFRTDCT
+1480 NAVFGLFRKDC
-1492 KFAAGNALMIAVS
+1492 KVFSESNAIMTAVS
-1505 DENGYFE
+1505 DEKGYFE

-1517 YGEYVITEI
+1517 YGEYVVREI
-1526 EAPDGYIF
+1526 KAPRGYIL
-1534 SDEKYPVSISENG
+1534 SNKSYPVSISEDG
-1547 AVVEIIAEN
+1547 EVIEITAKN

-1561 EISKRDVY
+1561 EISKRDIY

-1576 KMQLINVNGEIVDE
+1576 KMQIIDSEGNIVDE
-1590 WTSEGTNH
+1590 WTSDGTDH
-1598 VVSELPVG
+1598 IVTKIPVG
-1606 DYTLKESAAPEG
+1606 NYTLKE
-1618 YVIATEIGFT
+1618 I
-1628 VDIYGNV
+1628 
-1635 TVENVEST
+1635 
-1643 ATSEN
+1643 
-1648 GNPLIVMVD
+1648 
-1657 DTTKV
+1657 
-1662 EISKQDITNGKE
+1662 
-1674 LPGATLQI
+1674 
-1682 IDKYGN
+1682 
-1688 VVDEWISADMP
+1688 
-1699 YFIEADLIAGE
+1699 
-1710 TYILHEVAA
+1710 AA
-1719 PDGYVIANDVEFT
+1719 PDGYVIATD
-1732 VSENGTVDIV
+1732 
-1742 IMQDDT
+1742 
-1748 TKVMISKQD
+1748 
-1757 ITTGEEL
+1757 
-1764 PGATLQIIDEN
+1764 
-1775 GNVVEEWV
+1775 
-1783 SSSEPHF
+1783 
-1790 IEAELIAGKKYTL
+1790 
-1803 HETYAPNGYVIANDV
+1803 
-1818 EFTASENGT
+1818 
-1827 VDVFVMQDD
+1827 
-1836 TTKVMI
+1836 
-1842 SKQDITNGKEL
+1842 
-1853 PGATLQIIDEN
+1853 
-1864 GNIVEEWI
+1864 
-1872 STNEPHCIEGILVAG
+1872 
-1887 AKYILHETAA
+1887 
-1897 PDGYVIANDVEFTV
+1897 
-1911 SENGI
+1911 
-1916 VDIVIMQDDTT
+1916 
-1927 KVKISKKDITTGE
+1927 
-1940 ELPGATLQIIDEN
+1940 
-1953 GNVVEEWVSSSE
+1953 
-1965 PHFIEAELIAGK
+1965 
-1977 KYTLHETY
+1977 
-1985 APNGYVIANDVEFT
+1985 
-1999 ASENGTVDVF
+1999 
-2009 VMQDD
+2009 
-2014 TTKVMISKQDITNGK
+2014 
-2029 ELPGATLQI
+2029 
-2038 IDENG
+2038 
-2043 NIVEEW
+2043 
-2049 ISTNEPHCIE
+2049 
-2059 GILVAGAKYI
+2059 
-2069 LHETAAPDG
+2069 
-2078 YVIANDVEF
+2078 
-2087 TVSENGIV
+2087 
-2095 DIVIM
+2095 
-2100 QDDTTK
+2100 
-2106 VMISKQ
+2106 
-2112 DITNG
+2112 
-2117 KELPSAMLQI
+2117 
-2127 IDENGNIVEEWVS
+2127 
-2140 ASKPHFIEGKL
+2140 
-2151 IAGKEYTLKETM
+2151 
-2163 APEGYEIANE
+2163 
-2173 IKFTVNAD
+2173 IKFTVDVYGNVTVENAD
-2181 GSMTKVVMY
+2181 ATVIAEDGTPIVIMV
-2190 DEHTPVPEKPE
+2190 DEAKPSLPDTPHTV
-2201 TPPTETPHTGVSAG
+2201 TTDNPHTGVSSDNG
-2215 NSAVVFLI
+2215 I
-2223 SGVLLMIAGMFI
+2223 CIYLMIGSVMLLSLIFA
-2235 RKKNNKE
+2235 RRKNNERNDV

>member
-1 MKIRKILK
+1 MKIKKILK

-32 TSGVSI
+32 TSGISI
-38 GYTWN
+38 GYIWN
-43 SSVNPTIKN
+43 SSVNPTIN
-52 RKNGAAGG
+52 VRKNGVTGG

-106 FTKYD
+106 FTEYD
-111 TFDLSDKNK
+111 TFDLTDKNK

-149 SSHKTGDYYAATQCL
+149 SSHKNGDYYAATQL
-164 IWELI
+164 IIWEMI
-169 LGYRGHTQAGFGKCS
+169 LGYRGHTQTTFGKCS
-184 DILWNDFTYPSGGWC
+184 DVLWNDFTYPSGGWC
-199 TRSGVEKAYND
+199 TKSGVEKAYND
-210 IVSNVKD
+210 IVSNVKN
-217 HYKLPSAMRSTKA
+217 HYKLPSALKSTKT
-230 QAKDEPNVMK
+230 QAKDEPNILK
-240 YNAENLRYETKVTVP
+240 YNVVNLRYETKVTVP
-255 TSYVTASSLAHN
+255 TSYVKASSLAHN
-267 FSSLESKLG
+267 FSGLKSKLE

-286 FGKDYGIETEM
+286 FGKDYGIETST

-328 MQMKNSLKK
+328 MQMKDSLKK

-358 IVGYVGLASY
+358 IAGYVGLASY

-378 YTDSGNNQI
+378 YTDSSNNQI
-387 TAAELNTLLGKT
+387 TATELNTLLGKT
-399 TFVVSCL
+399 TFAVSCL

-419 SAGTGYVFSK
+419 STGTAYVFSK
-429 YVTSVSEATKFKT
+429 YVTSINEATKFKT
-442 IKNTDTKGTFTVN
+442 LKNTETKGTFTIN
-455 DLPTSTSN
+455 DLPTSTSK

-474 PDSDRYEK
+474 PDNERYEK

-504 IKMNNSETS
+504 VKMNNSETS

-525 IVQNGDGKE
+525 IVRNGDGKA

-574 AAKAFDG
+574 AGKAFDG

-605 KLNAN
+605 KLNSN

-629 FSTGSNYSGFDTC
+629 FSTGSNYSGSDTC
-642 DHFGQLFLN
+642 DHFGQIFFNLV
-651 MLPLNSSG
+651 PLNSSG

-684 DAYMLSTL
+684 DAYMLSAL
-692 KDMSSK
+692 KDVSSK

-711 SYTLTDESGKNFV
+711 SYTLTDESGKNYV

-731 PISSNKL
+731 PISANKL
-738 EDNKLHSNGEIVNQL
+738 ESNRLHSDAEIVNQL

-763 SDSGELLSGAKYG
+763 SDSGELLPGAKYG

-788 TTGTD
+788 ITGTD

-820 LDNEYYL
+820 LDNEYYI
-827 VNRANTAVSDLDNFQ
+827 VNRSNTVVNDLDNFQ

-868 VLNDIKIEGVTF
+868 VLNSIPIEGITF

-894 DSNGYAC
+894 DKNGYAE
-901 VENLPLGKLNG
+901 VSGLALGKLNG
-912 ETFENVYTVTE
+912 DAFENVYTVTE
-923 RENDKYIMLDEKGEL
+923 RENDKYIMLDENGEL
-938 NRSFTVTTTLS
+938 SRSFSVTTTLA

-997 DVAFNGKTVQKKGE
+997 DITFNGKTVQKKGE
-1011 SVGTVVTDENGYAS
+1011 SVGTVITDEQGYAS
-1025 STYTEY
+1025 TTYTEY
-1031 ETDETQ
+1031 EADGTQ

-1052 LVEVSAPEPY
+1052 LVEVSVPEPY
-1062 IIPAENTKFTAKSDK
+1062 VIPEKNTKLTAKSEK

-1088 VTNEV
+1088 VTNDV

-1099 VFKADSETK
+1099 VYKTDSETNT
-1108 KPLEGVEF
+1108 PLAGVEF

-1122 DFAIGGKQLHKK
+1122 DFFVSSAQLHKK
-1134 GDVIYK
+1134 GDVICT

-1146 GYADTGN
+1146 GHADTGN

-1168 AAEGY
+1168 TAEGY
-1173 TINSDSKTFEFNYA
+1173 KINKDSKIFEFNFA
-1187 GNRVSYSKLN
+1187 GNTVSYSKLN

-1220 VTALGSAISVDE
+1220 VTALDSAIFVDE
-1232 NGEIT
+1232 NGEIM

-1274 SKAGDVVAEITT
+1274 AKAGDVVAEITT
-1286 DENGYAETP
+1286 DENGYAETE

-1308 APFGYVI
+1308 APFGYVLD
-1315 NSQPKTVELTYAGQ
+1315 SKPKTVELTYAGQ

-1340 FDNDYQGVRISLS
+1340 FDNDYQGVRVSLS
-1353 KVMEK
+1353 KVMEN
-1358 DELFGIGN
+1358 DELFGIYGKDN
-1366 NAEYK
+1366 FTSV
-1371 NIRFGLFSAE
+1371 RFGLFAAE
-1381 EIKASNGTS
+1381 EITASNGTS
-1390 IPSAGLISQISLD
+1390 IPAGGLISEVSL
-1403 ENMSAVIAEKIP
+1403 AEDMTAKFDAKLP

-1422 EIATDE
+1422 EIATDD
-1428 KYVLNGEK
+1428 KYILNGEK

-1452 IDCGQFFNSIKRGL
+1452 IDCGQFINSIKRGY
-1466 VHGNKVNESGEPLE
+1466 VRGYKVNDSGEPLE
-1480 NALFGLFRTDCT
+1480 NAVFGLF
-1492 KFAAGNALMIAVS
+1492 AADTSEFTNENAIMTAVS

-1512 FGNIP
+1512 FADIAYGNYI
-1517 YGEYVITEI
+1517 VCEI
-1526 EAPDGYIF
+1526 EAPAGYIF

-1576 KMQLINVNGEIVDE
+1576 KMKLINVNGEIVDE

-1598 VVSELPVG
+1598 VISELPAG
-1606 DYTLKESAAPEG
+1606 AYTLKEIAAPDG
-1618 YVIATEIGFT
+1618 YVIATDIGFT

-1635 TVENVEST
+1635 TVENVESI

-1674 LPGATLQI
+1674 LPGA
-1682 IDKYGN
+1682 
-1688 VVDEWISADMP
+1688 M
-1699 YFIEADLIAGE
+1699 
-1710 TYILHEVAA
+1710 
-1719 PDGYVIANDVEFT
+1719 
-1732 VSENGTVDIV
+1732 
-1742 IMQDDT
+1742 
-1748 TKVMISKQD
+1748 
-1757 ITTGEEL
+1757 
-1764 PGATLQIIDEN
+1764 
-1775 GNVVEEWV
+1775 
-1783 SSSEPHF
+1783 
-1790 IEAELIAGKKYTL
+1790 
-1803 HETYAPNGYVIANDV
+1803 
-1818 EFTASENGT
+1818 
-1827 VDVFVMQDD
+1827 
-1836 TTKVMI
+1836 
-1842 SKQDITNGKEL
+1842 
-1853 PGATLQIIDEN
+1853 LQIIDEN

-1872 STNEPHCIEGILVAG
+1872 STNKPHFIEAELIAG
-1887 AKYILHETAA
+1887 KKYALHETVA

-1911 SENGI
+1911 SKNGT

-1927 KVKISKKDITTGE
+1927 KVKISNHYG
-1940 ELPGATLQIIDEN
+1940 
-1953 GNVVEEWVSSSE
+1953 
-1965 PHFIEAELIAGK
+1965 
-1977 KYTLHETY
+1977 
-1985 APNGYVIANDVEFT
+1985 
-1999 ASENGTVDVF
+1999 
-2009 VMQDD
+2009 
-2014 TTKVMISKQDITNGK
+2014 
-2029 ELPGATLQI
+2029 
-2038 IDENG
+2038 
-2043 NIVEEW
+2043 
-2049 ISTNEPHCIE
+2049 
-2059 GILVAGAKYI
+2059 
-2069 LHETAAPDG
+2069 
-2078 YVIANDVEF
+2078 
-2087 TVSENGIV
+2087 
-2095 DIVIM
+2095 
-2100 QDDTTK
+2100 
-2106 VMISKQ
+2106 
-2112 DITNG
+2112 
-2117 KELPSAMLQI
+2117 
-2127 IDENGNIVEEWVS
+2127 
-2140 ASKPHFIEGKL
+2140 
-2151 IAGKEYTLKETM
+2151 
-2163 APEGYEIANE
+2163 
-2173 IKFTVNAD
+2173 
-2181 GSMTKVVMY
+2181 
-2190 DEHTPVPEKPE
+2190 
-2201 TPPTETPHTGVSAG
+2201 
-2215 NSAVVFLI
+2215 
-2223 SGVLLMIAGMFI
+2223 
-2235 RKKNNKE
+2235 

>member
-9 RCTAAMLAAAI
+9 RCTAAIIAAAI
-20 GMTTLAANVSAA
+20 GVTTLAANVSAA
-32 TSGVSI
+32 TSGISI
-38 GYTWN
+38 GYIWN
-43 SSVNPTIKN
+43 SSVNPTIN
-52 RKNGAAGG
+52 VRKNGVTGG

-72 CRFSPSST
+72 CRFSPSGT

-106 FTKYD
+106 FTEYD
-111 TFDLSDKNK
+111 TFDLTDKNK

-134 GPMAKYLGLVQYYGY
+134 GPMAKYMGLVQYYGY
-149 SSHKTGDYYAATQCL
+149 SSHKNGNYYAATQCL

-169 LGYRGHTQAGFGKCS
+169 LGYRGHTQTTFSKCS
-184 DILWNDFTYPSGGWC
+184 DVLWNDFTYPSGGWC
-199 TRSGVEKAYND
+199 TKSGVEKAYND
-210 IVSNVKD
+210 IVSNVKN
-217 HYKLPSAMRSTKA
+217 HYKLPSALKTTKA
-230 QAKDEPNVMK
+230 QAKDEPNVLK
-240 YNAENLRYETKVTVP
+240 YNVVNLRYETKITVP
-255 TSYVTASSLAHN
+255 TSDVTASSLAHN
-267 FSSLESKLG
+267 FSGLKAKLEA
-276 SLIKSKFSGT
+276 LIKSKFSGT
-286 FGKDYGIETEM
+286 FGKDYGIETGT

-308 KERQFTSSGDSS
+308 LERQFTSSGDSS
-320 IYVTESIP
+320 IYVTEGIP
-328 MQMKNSLKK
+328 MQMKDSLKK
-337 QETLFANSYYQTCL
+337 QETLFANIYYQTCL

-358 IVGYVGLASY
+358 IAGYVGLASY

-378 YTDSGNNQI
+378 YTDSSNNQI
-387 TAAELNTLLGKT
+387 TATELNTLLGKT
-399 TFVVSCL
+399 SFVVSCL
-406 YDGKKYYVQADKN
+406 YDGKKYYVKADKN
-419 SAGTGYVFSK
+419 SAGTGYVFSR
-429 YVTSVSEATKFKT
+429 YVTSISEATKFKT
-442 IKNTDTKGTFTVN
+442 LKNTKTKGTFSIN
-455 DLPTSTSN
+455 DLPTSTSK

-504 IKMNNSETS
+504 VKMNNSETS

-525 IVQNGDGKE
+525 FVQNGDGKA

-569 QGYKS
+569 QSYKS

-581 DLNDLDGFKDKSYSA
+581 DLNDLDGFNGKTYSA
-596 GDGMYYMPT
+596 GDGCYYVPT
-605 KLNAN
+605 KLNSN
-610 HDLIFDTART
+610 HDLIFDTSRT

-629 FSTGSNYSGFDTC
+629 FSTGSNYSGCDTC
-642 DHFGQLFLN
+642 DHFGQLFFDLV
-651 MLPLNSSG
+651 PLDSSG

-667 EVNGAKGYG
+667 EINGAKGYG
-676 YEESFDAA
+676 YDESLETSK
-684 DAYMLSTL
+684 AYSLSGL
-692 KDMSSK
+692 KDAVLK
-698 RDICGLVRNNTGR
+698 KDISGLVRNNTGK
-711 SYTLTDESGKNFV
+711 SYTLTDESGKNYV

-731 PISSNKL
+731 PISANKL
-738 EDNKLHSNGEIVNQL
+738 ESNRLRSDAEIVNQL

-763 SDSGELLSGAKYG
+763 NDSGELLSGAKYG

-788 TTGTD
+788 ITGTD

-827 VNRANTAVSDLDNFQ
+827 VNRSNTVVNDLDNFQ

-901 VENLPLGKLNG
+901 VENLALGKLNG
-912 ETFENVYTVTE
+912 ETFVNVYTVTE
-923 RENDKYIMLDEKGEL
+923 RENDKYIMLDENGEL
-938 NRSFTVTTTLS
+938 SSSFTVTTTIA
-949 DIEDKT
+949 DIEDGT

-997 DVAFNGKTVQKKGE
+997 DIAFNGKTVQKKGE
-1011 SVGTVVTDENGYAS
+1011 SVGTVVTDEQGYAG

-1031 ETDETQ
+1031 EADGTQ

-1052 LVEVSAPEPY
+1052 LVEISAPEPY
-1062 IIPAENTKFTAKSDK
+1062 VIPAENTKFTAKSDK

-1108 KPLEGVEF
+1108 KPLAGVEF

-1134 GDVIYK
+1134 GDVICK

-1146 GYADTGN
+1146 GHGDTGN
-1153 AQMYVGAKYTLTETK
+1153 AEMYVGAKYILTETK

-1173 TINSDSKTFEFNYA
+1173 AINPDSKTFEFKFT

-1210 VYKLGEAFTG
+1210 VYKSGEAFTG

-1242 TYTPVFTECALG
+1242 TYTPVFTECALSE
-1254 GAVFQVT
+1254 AVFQVT
-1261 AAEDIVTADGTTR
+1261 AAEDIVTADGTVR
-1274 SKAGDVVAEITT
+1274 AEKGDVVAEITT

-1295 LLYLGKYEVREIK
+1295 LLYLGKYEVREIR
-1308 APFGYVI
+1308 APFGYVLD
-1315 NSQPKTVELTYAGQ
+1315 SQPKTVELTYAGQ
-1329 EIAVRDTVNTA
+1329 EIAIRDTVETA
-1340 FDNDYQGVRISLS
+1340 FTNDYQGVRISLS
-1353 KVMEK
+1353 KIMEK
-1358 DELFGIGN
+1358 DEKFGIGN
-1366 NAEYK
+1366 ADEYK
-1371 NIRFGLFSAE
+1371 NVRFGLFASE
-1381 EIKASNGTS
+1381 EITASNGTS

-1428 KYVLNGEK
+1428 HYVLNGEK

-1452 IDCGQFFNSIKRGL
+1452 IDCGQFINSIKRGS

-1492 KFAAGNALMIAVS
+1492 KFVAGNALMTAVS
-1505 DENGYFE
+1505 NENGYFE

-1635 TVENVEST
+1635 TVENVESS

-1682 IDKYGN
+1682 IDENGN
-1688 VVDEWISADMP
+1688 IVEEWISANDP
-1699 YFIEADLIAGE
+1699 HLIEAELVAGRKY
-1710 TYILHEVAA
+1710 TLHETAA
-1719 PDGYVIANDVEFT
+1719 PDGYVIANGVEFT
-1732 VSENGTVDIV
+1732 VSENGTVDTV
-1742 IMQDDT
+1742 IM
-1748 TKVMISKQD
+1748 K
-1757 ITTGEEL
+1757 
-1764 PGATLQIIDEN
+1764 
-1775 GNVVEEWV
+1775 
-1783 SSSEPHF
+1783 
-1790 IEAELIAGKKYTL
+1790 
-1803 HETYAPNGYVIANDV
+1803 
-1818 EFTASENGT
+1818 
-1827 VDVFVMQDD
+1827 DD

-1853 PGATLQIIDEN
+1853 PGANLQIIDEN
-1864 GNIVEEWI
+1864 GNVVEEWV
-1872 STNEPHCIEGILVAG
+1872 STSEPHCIEGILLAG
-1887 AKYILHETAA
+1887 AKYTLHETAA

-1911 SENGI
+1911 SENGTLD
-1916 VDIVIMQDDTT
+1916 VVVMQDDTT

-1953 GNVVEEWVSSSE
+1953 GNVVEEWVSTIE

-1977 KYTLHETY
+1977 KYALHETY
-1985 APNGYVIANDVEFT
+1985 APN
-1999 ASENGTVDVF
+1999 
-2009 VMQDD
+2009 
-2014 TTKVMISKQDITNGK
+2014 
-2029 ELPGATLQI
+2029 
-2038 IDENG
+2038 
-2043 NIVEEW
+2043 
-2049 ISTNEPHCIE
+2049 
-2059 GILVAGAKYI
+2059 
-2069 LHETAAPDG
+2069 G

>member
-20 GMTTLAANVSAA
+20 GMTTLTANVSAA

-72 CRFSPSST
+72 CRFCPSST

-111 TFDLSDKNK
+111 TFDLTDKNK

-169 LGYRGHTQAGFGKCS
+169 LGYRGHTQATFSKCS

-217 HYKLPSAMRSTKA
+217 HYKLPSAMKSTKA
-230 QAKDEPNVMK
+230 QAKDEAHVMK

-308 KERQFTSSGDSS
+308 KERQFSSSGDSN

-474 PDSDRYEK
+474 PDNERYEK

-487 LLPSP
+487 TLPSP
-492 TSDFTTNAGTKT
+492 TSDFTSNAGTKT
-504 IKMNNSETS
+504 VKMNNSETS
-513 YNAKFGTATLDK
+513 YNAKFGTAVLDK
-525 IVQNGDGKE
+525 TILNGDGKA

-554 FIVGYWDNGEMRYLS
+554 FIVGYWDEENGKPVMRYIS
-569 QGYKS
+569 QGHKS
-574 AAKAFDG
+574 ADKAFSG
-581 DLNDLDGFKDKSYSA
+581 DLNDLDGFNGKTYSA
-596 GDGMYYMPT
+596 GDGCYYVPT
-605 KLNAN
+605 KLNSN
-610 HDLIFDTART
+610 HDLIFDTSRT

-629 FSTGSNYSGFDTC
+629 FSTGSNYSGCDTC
-642 DHFGQLFLN
+642 DHFGQLFFDLV
-651 MLPLNSSG
+651 PLDSSG

-667 EVNGAKGYG
+667 EINGAKGYG
-676 YEESFDAA
+676 YDESLETSK
-684 DAYMLSTL
+684 AYSLSGL
-692 KDMSSK
+692 KDAVSK
-698 RDICGLVRNNTGR
+698 RDICGIIRNDTGK
-711 SYTLTDESGKNFV
+711 SYALTDENGKKY
-724 IGAGRLY
+724 ILGAENLY

-738 EDNKLHSNGEIVNQL
+738 EDNRLHSSAEIVNQL

-763 SDSGELLSGAKYG
+763 DSNTNDVLSGAKYG

-788 TTGTD
+788 TTGSD

-812 ITAPDGYV
+812 ITAPNGYV
-820 LDNEYYL
+820 LDTEYHL
-827 VNRANTAVSDLDNFQ
+827 VNRANSVVNDLDNFQ

-849 NYSVTDKPF
+849 NYSITDKPF

-901 VENLPLGKLNG
+901 VENLALGKLNG

-923 RENDKYIMLDEKGEL
+923 RENDKYIMLDENGEL
-938 NRSFTVTTTLS
+938 SRSFTVTTTIA
-949 DIEDKT
+949 DIEDGT

-997 DVAFNGKTVQKKGE
+997 DIAFNGKTVQKKGE
-1011 SVGTVVTDENGYAS
+1011 SVGTVVTDEQGYVS

-1031 ETDETQ
+1031 ETDGTQ

-1062 IIPAENTKFTAKSDK
+1062 VISAENTKFTAKSDK

-1088 VTNEV
+1088 VTNDV

-1099 VFKADSETK
+1099 VYKADSETK
-1108 KPLEGVEF
+1108 KPLPGVEF

-1134 GDVIYK
+1134 GDVICK

-1146 GYADTGN
+1146 GHADTGN

-1173 TINSDSKTFEFNYA
+1173 AINSDSKTFEFKFT
-1187 GNRVSYSKLN
+1187 GNSVSYSKLN

-1210 VYKLGEAFTG
+1210 VYKSGDAFTG
-1220 VTALGSAISVDE
+1220 VTAMGSAISVDE
-1232 NGEIT
+1232 NGEIM

-1242 TYTPVFTECALG
+1242 TYKPVFTECALS

-1261 AAEDIVTADGTTR
+1261 ATEDIVTLDGTTR
-1274 SKAGDVVAEITT
+1274 AYAGDVVSEITT
-1286 DENGYAETP
+1286 DENGYAETEP
-1295 LLYLGKYEVREIK
+1295 LYLGKYEIREIK
-1308 APFGYVI
+1308 APGGYVL
-1315 NSQPKTVELTYAGQ
+1315 NNEPKDVELTYAGQ
-1329 EIAVRDTVNTA
+1329 EFEVRDTVNTA
-1340 FDNDYQGVRISLS
+1340 FENEYQSVRISLS
-1353 KVMEK
+1353 KVMENDK
-1358 DELFGIGN
+1358 LFGIYDN
-1366 NAEYK
+1366 DYYTSV
-1371 NIRFGLFSAE
+1371 RFGLFAAE
-1381 EIKASNGTS
+1381 DITAADGTV
-1390 IPSAGLISQISLD
+1390 IPADGLLSEVSLD
-1403 ENMSAVIAEKIP
+1403 EDMAAKFDVQIP
-1415 FGKYYVQ
+1415 FGRYYVK
-1422 EIATDE
+1422 EISTDE
-1428 KYVLNGEK
+1428 HYVLNGEK
-1436 YLVTFEY
+1436 YLVNFEY
-1443 MGQDIQTVD
+1443 MGQDIRTVD
-1452 IDCGQFFNSIKRGL
+1452 IDCGQFVNLLKRGRIEG
-1466 VHGNKVNESGEPLE
+1466 HKVDDKSEPLE
-1480 NALFGLFRTDCT
+1480 NAVFGLFTADCV
-1492 KFAAGNALMIAVS
+1492 KFSRDTAIMTAAS
-1505 DENGYFE
+1505 DKNGYFVFDE
-1512 FGNIP
+1512 IP
-1517 YGEYVITEI
+1517 YGEYIVREI
-1526 EAPDGYIF
+1526 EAPTGYIL
-1534 SDEKYPVSISENG
+1534 SGESYPVTVCEDGETITIRT
-1547 AVVEIIAEN
+1547 VN

-1561 EISKRDVY
+1561 EVSKVDVY
-1569 GNELKGA
+1569 GEELIGA
-1576 KMQLINVNGEIVDE
+1576 DMQLENADGEIIDE
-1590 WTSEGTNH
+1590 WISDGTNH
-1598 VVSELPVG
+1598 VVSKLGAGEYV
-1606 DYTLKESAAPEG
+1606 LKEIAAPDG
-1618 YVIATEIGFT
+1618 YVIATDIKFT
-1628 VDIYGNV
+1628 VDVYGNI
-1635 TVENVEST
+1635 TVENVEAT
-1643 ATSEN
+1643 VTSEN

-1662 EISKQDITNGKE
+1662 Q
-1674 LPGATLQI
+1674 
-1682 IDKYGN
+1682 
-1688 VVDEWISADMP
+1688 
-1699 YFIEADLIAGE
+1699 
-1710 TYILHEVAA
+1710 
-1719 PDGYVIANDVEFT
+1719 
-1732 VSENGTVDIV
+1732 
-1742 IMQDDT
+1742 
-1748 TKVMISKQD
+1748 ISKQD

-1764 PGATLQIIDEN
+1764 PGATLQIIDED

-1783 SSSEPHF
+1783 STD
-1790 IEAELIAGKKYTL
+1790 EA
-1803 HETYAPNGYVIANDV
+1803 
-1818 EFTASENGT
+1818 
-1827 VDVFVMQDD
+1827 
-1836 TTKVMI
+1836 
-1842 SKQDITNGKEL
+1842 
-1853 PGATLQIIDEN
+1853 
-1864 GNIVEEWI
+1864 
-1872 STNEPHCIEGILVAG
+1872 
-1887 AKYILHETAA
+1887 
-1897 PDGYVIANDVEFTV
+1897 
-1911 SENGI
+1911 
-1916 VDIVIMQDDTT
+1916 
-1927 KVKISKKDITTGE
+1927 
-1940 ELPGATLQIIDEN
+1940 
-1953 GNVVEEWVSSSE
+1953 
-1965 PHFIEAELIAGK
+1965 
-1977 KYTLHETY
+1977 
-1985 APNGYVIANDVEFT
+1985 
-1999 ASENGTVDVF
+1999 
-2009 VMQDD
+2009 
-2014 TTKVMISKQDITNGK
+2014 
-2029 ELPGATLQI
+2029 
-2038 IDENG
+2038 
-2043 NIVEEW
+2043 
-2049 ISTNEPHCIE
+2049 
-2059 GILVAGAKYI
+2059 
-2069 LHETAAPDG
+2069 
-2078 YVIANDVEF
+2078 
-2087 TVSENGIV
+2087 
-2095 DIVIM
+2095 
-2100 QDDTTK
+2100 
-2106 VMISKQ
+2106 
-2112 DITNG
+2112 
-2117 KELPSAMLQI
+2117 
-2127 IDENGNIVEEWVS
+2127 
-2140 ASKPHFIEGKL
+2140 HFIEGKL
-2151 IAGKEYTLKETM
+2151 IAGKEYTLKEII

-2181 GSMTKVVMY
+2181 GTVTEVVMY
-2190 DEHTPVPEKPE
+2190 DEHTPDLE
-2201 TPPTETPHTGVSAG
+2201 TPPTVIIDIPHTGVSAD
-2215 NSAVVFLI
+2215 NSAELYLVATAVIMVF
-2223 SGVLLMIAGMFI
+2223 GMVI
-2235 RKKNNKE
+2235 CKRNGKEQRKDDVK

>member
-1 MKIRKILK
+1 
-9 RCTAAMLAAAI
+9 MLAAAI

-32 TSGVSI
+32 TSGISI
-38 GYTWN
+38 GYIWN
-43 SSVNPTIKN
+43 SSVNPTIN
-52 RKNGAAGG
+52 VRKNGVTGG

-106 FTKYD
+106 FTEYD
-111 TFDLSDKNK
+111 TFDLTDKNK

-149 SSHKTGDYYAATQCL
+149 SSHKNGDYYAATQL
-164 IWELI
+164 IIWEMI
-169 LGYRGHTQAGFGKCS
+169 LGYRGHTQTTFGKCS
-184 DILWNDFTYPSGGWC
+184 DVLWNDFTYPSGGWC
-199 TRSGVEKAYND
+199 TKSGVEKAYND
-210 IVSNVKD
+210 IVSNVKN
-217 HYKLPSAMRSTKA
+217 HYKLPSALKSTKT
-230 QAKDEPNVMK
+230 QAKDEPNILK
-240 YNAENLRYETKVTVP
+240 YNVVNLRYETKVTVP
-255 TSYVTASSLAHN
+255 TSYVKASSLAHN
-267 FSSLESKLG
+267 FSGLKSKLE

-286 FGKDYGIETEM
+286 FGKDYGIETST

-328 MQMKNSLKK
+328 MQMKDSLKK

-358 IVGYVGLASY
+358 IAGYVGLASY

-378 YTDSGNNQI
+378 YTDSSNNQI
-387 TAAELNTLLGKT
+387 TATELNTLLGKT
-399 TFVVSCL
+399 TFAVSCL

-419 SAGTGYVFSK
+419 STGTAYVFSK
-429 YVTSVSEATKFKT
+429 YVTSINEATKFKT
-442 IKNTDTKGTFTVN
+442 LKNTETKGTFTIN
-455 DLPTSTSN
+455 DLPTSTSK

-474 PDSDRYEK
+474 PDNERYEK

-504 IKMNNSETS
+504 VKMNNSETS

-525 IVQNGDGKE
+525 IVRNGDGKA

-574 AAKAFDG
+574 AGKAFDG

-605 KLNAN
+605 KLNSN

-629 FSTGSNYSGFDTC
+629 FSTGSNYSGSDTC
-642 DHFGQLFLN
+642 DHFGQIFFNLV
-651 MLPLNSSG
+651 PLNSSG

-684 DAYMLSTL
+684 DAYMLSAL
-692 KDMSSK
+692 KDVSSK

-711 SYTLTDESGKNFV
+711 SYTLTDESGKNYV

-731 PISSNKL
+731 PISANKL
-738 EDNKLHSNGEIVNQL
+738 ESNRLHSDAEIVNQL

-763 SDSGELLSGAKYG
+763 SDSGELLPGAKYG

-788 TTGTD
+788 ITGTD

-827 VNRANTAVSDLDNFQ
+827 VNRSNTVVNDLDNFQ

-868 VLNDIKIEGVTF
+868 VLNSIPIEGITF

-894 DSNGYAC
+894 DKNGYAE
-901 VENLPLGKLNG
+901 VSGLALGKLNG
-912 ETFENVYTVTE
+912 DAFENVYTVTE
-923 RENDKYIMLDEKGEL
+923 RENDKYIMLDENGEL
-938 NRSFTVTTTLS
+938 SRSFSVTTTLA

-997 DVAFNGKTVQKKGE
+997 DITFNGKTVQKKGE
-1011 SVGTVVTDENGYAS
+1011 SVGTVITDEQGYAS
-1025 STYTEY
+1025 TTYTEY
-1031 ETDETQ
+1031 EADGTQ

-1052 LVEVSAPEPY
+1052 LVEVSVPEPY
-1062 IIPAENTKFTAKSDK
+1062 VIPEKNTKLTAKSEK

-1088 VTNEV
+1088 VTNDV

-1099 VFKADSETK
+1099 VYKTDSETNT
-1108 KPLEGVEF
+1108 PLAGVEF

-1122 DFAIGGKQLHKK
+1122 DFFVGSAQLHKK
-1134 GDVIYK
+1134 GDVICT

-1146 GYADTGN
+1146 GHADTGN

-1168 AAEGY
+1168 TAEGY
-1173 TINSDSKTFEFNYA
+1173 KINKDSKIFEFNFA
-1187 GNRVSYSKLN
+1187 GNTVSYSKLN

-1220 VTALGSAISVDE
+1220 VTALDSAIFVDE
-1232 NGEIT
+1232 NGEIM

-1274 SKAGDVVAEITT
+1274 AKAGDVVAEITT
-1286 DENGYAETP
+1286 DENGYAETE
-1295 LLYLGKYEVREIK
+1295 LLYLGKYEVTEIK
-1308 APFGYVI
+1308 APFGYVLD
-1315 NSQPKTVELTYAGQ
+1315 SKPKTVELTYAGQ

-1340 FDNDYQGVRISLS
+1340 FDNDYQGVRVSLS
-1353 KVMEK
+1353 KVMEN
-1358 DELFGIGN
+1358 DELFGIYGKDN
-1366 NAEYK
+1366 FTSV
-1371 NIRFGLFSAE
+1371 RFGLFAAE
-1381 EIKASNGTS
+1381 EITASNGTS
-1390 IPSAGLISQISLD
+1390 IPAGGLISEVSL
-1403 ENMSAVIAEKIP
+1403 AEDMTAKFDAKLP

-1422 EIATDE
+1422 EIATDD
-1428 KYVLNGEK
+1428 KYILNGEK

-1452 IDCGQFFNSIKRGL
+1452 IDCGQFINSIKRGY
-1466 VHGNKVNESGEPLE
+1466 VRGYKVNDSGEPLE
-1480 NALFGLFRTDCT
+1480 NAVFGLF
-1492 KFAAGNALMIAVS
+1492 AADTSEFTNENAIMTAVS

-1512 FGNIP
+1512 FADIAYGNYI
-1517 YGEYVITEI
+1517 VCEI
-1526 EAPDGYIF
+1526 EAPAGYIF

-1576 KMQLINVNGEIVDE
+1576 KMKLINVNGEIVDE

-1598 VVSELPVG
+1598 VISELPAG
-1606 DYTLKESAAPEG
+1606 AYTLKEIAAPDG
-1618 YVIATEIGFT
+1618 YVIATDIGFT

-1635 TVENVEST
+1635 TVENVESI

-1674 LPGATLQI
+1674 LPGAMLQI
-1682 IDKYGN
+1682 IDENGN
-1688 VVDEWISADMP
+1688 IVEEWISTNKP
-1699 YFIEADLIAGE
+1699 HFIEAELIAGKK
-1710 TYILHEVAA
+1710 YALHETVA

-1732 VSENGTVDIV
+1732 VSKNGTVDIV

-1748 TKVMISKQD
+1748 TKVKISKKD

-1764 PGATLQIIDEN
+1764 PGATLQIVDEN

-1790 IEAELIAGKKYTL
+1790 IKSVLLAGAKYTL
-1803 HETYAPNGYVIANDV
+1803 HETV
-1818 EFTASENGT
+1818 
-1827 VDVFVMQDD
+1827 
-1836 TTKVMI
+1836 
-1842 SKQDITNGKEL
+1842 
-1853 PGATLQIIDEN
+1853 
-1864 GNIVEEWI
+1864 
-1872 STNEPHCIEGILVAG
+1872 
-1887 AKYILHETAA
+1887 A
-1897 PDGYVIANDVEFTV
+1897 PDGYVISNDVEFTV
-1911 SENGI
+1911 SENGT
-1916 VDIVIMQDDTT
+1916 VDIVVMQDDTT

-1953 GNVVEEWVSSSE
+1953 GNIIEEWV
-1965 PHFIEAELIAGK
+1965 
-1977 KYTLHETY
+1977 
-1985 APNGYVIANDVEFT
+1985 
-1999 ASENGTVDVF
+1999 
-2009 VMQDD
+2009 
-2014 TTKVMISKQDITNGK
+2014 
-2029 ELPGATLQI
+2029 
-2038 IDENG
+2038 
-2043 NIVEEW
+2043 
-2049 ISTNEPHCIE
+2049 STNEPH
-2059 GILVAGAKYI
+2059 
-2069 LHETAAPDG
+2069 
-2078 YVIANDVEF
+2078 
-2087 TVSENGIV
+2087 
-2095 DIVIM
+2095 M
-2100 QDDTTK
+2100 
-2106 VMISKQ
+2106 
-2112 DITNG
+2112 
-2117 KELPSAMLQI
+2117 
-2127 IDENGNIVEEWVS
+2127 
-2140 ASKPHFIEGKL
+2140 IEGKL

-2181 GSMTKVVMY
+2181 GSVTEVIMY
-2190 DEHTPVPEKPE
+2190 DEHKPVPEKPE
-2201 TPPTETPHTGVSAG
+2201 TPPTDTPHTGVSAD
-2215 NSAVVFLI
+2215 NSAAVYLI
-2223 SGVLLMIAGMFI
+2223 SAVLLMIVGIII
-2235 RKKNNKE
+2235 RKKH

>member
-52 RKNGAAGG
+52 RKNGVTGG

-169 LGYRGHTQAGFGKCS
+169 LGYRGHTQATFSKCS

-217 HYKLPSAMRSTKA
+217 HYKLPSAMKSTKA
-230 QAKDEPNVMK
+230 QAKDEAHVMK

-286 FGKDYGIETEM
+286 FGKDYGLETEM

-358 IVGYVGLASY
+358 VVGYVGLASY

-378 YTDSGNNQI
+378 YTDSSNNQI
-387 TAAELNTLLGKT
+387 TAAELNNLLGKT

-419 SAGTGYVFSK
+419 STGTGYVFSK

-442 IKNTDTKGTFTVN
+442 IKNTDAKGTFTVN

-474 PDSDRYEK
+474 PDDERYEK

-492 TSDFTTNAGTKT
+492 TSDFTANAGTKT
-504 IKMNNSETS
+504 IKMNNSEKN
-513 YNAKFGTATLDK
+513 YNAKFGTAVLDK
-525 IVQNGDGKE
+525 TILNGDGKA

-554 FIVGYWDNGEMRYLS
+554 FIVGYWDEENGKPVMRYIS
-569 QGYKS
+569 QGHKS
-574 AAKAFDG
+574 AEKAFSG
-581 DLNDLDGFKDKSYSA
+581 DLNDLDGFNGKTYSS
-596 GDGMYYMPT
+596 GDGCYYVPT

-610 HDLIFDTART
+610 HDLIFDTTRT
-620 TTDISKAYV
+620 TTDFSKAYV
-629 FSTGSNYSGFDTC
+629 FSTGSNYSGCDTC
-642 DHFGQLFLN
+642 DHFGQLFFDLV
-651 MLPLNSSG
+651 PLDSSG

-667 EVNGAKGYG
+667 EINGAKGYG
-676 YEESFDAA
+676 YDESLEASK
-684 DAYMLSTL
+684 AYNLSTI
-692 KDMSSK
+692 KDSTAK
-698 RDICGLVRNNTGR
+698 RNISGLIRNDTGK
-711 SYTLTDESGKNFV
+711 SYALTDENGKKY
-724 IGAGRLY
+724 ILGAGNLY

-738 EDNKLHSNGEIVNQL
+738 EDNRLHSSAEIVNQL

-763 SDSGELLSGAKYG
+763 DSNTNDVLSGAKYG

-788 TTGTD
+788 TTGSD

-812 ITAPDGYV
+812 ITAPNGYV
-820 LDNEYYL
+820 LDTEYHL
-827 VNRANTAVSDLDNFQ
+827 VNRANSVVNDLDNFQ

-901 VENLPLGKLNG
+901 VENLALGKLNG

-923 RENDKYIMLDEKGEL
+923 RENDKYIMLDENGEL
-938 NRSFTVTTTLS
+938 SRSFTVTTTIA
-949 DIEDKT
+949 DIEDGT

-997 DVAFNGKTVQKKGE
+997 DIAFNGKTVQKKGE
-1011 SVGTVVTDENGYAS
+1011 SVGTVVTDEQGYVS

-1031 ETDETQ
+1031 ETDGTQ

-1062 IIPAENTKFTAKSDK
+1062 VISAENTKFTAKSDK

-1088 VTNEV
+1088 VTNDV

-1099 VFKADSETK
+1099 VYKADSETK
-1108 KPLEGVEF
+1108 KPLPGVEF

-1134 GDVIYK
+1134 GDVICK

-1146 GYADTGN
+1146 GHADTGN

-1173 TINSDSKTFEFNYA
+1173 AINSDSKTFEFKFT
-1187 GNRVSYSKLN
+1187 GNSVSYSKLN

-1210 VYKLGEAFTG
+1210 VYKSGDAFTG
-1220 VTALGSAISVDE
+1220 VTAMGSAISVDE
-1232 NGEIT
+1232 NGEIM

-1242 TYTPVFTECALG
+1242 TYKPVFTECALS

-1261 AAEDIVTADGTTR
+1261 ATEDIVTADGTVHA
-1274 SKAGDVVAEITT
+1274 KAGDVVAEIMT
-1286 DENGYAETP
+1286 DENGYGETEP
-1295 LLYLGKYEVREIK
+1295 LYLGRYEVREIK
-1308 APFGYVI
+1308 APFGYVM
-1315 NSQPKTVELTYAGQ
+1315 NSEPKYAELIYAGQ
-1329 EIAVRDTVNTA
+1329 EFEVRDTVDIEFENE
-1340 FDNDYQGVRISLS
+1340 YQRVMIRLS
-1353 KVMEK
+1353 KTMEN
-1358 DELFGIGN
+1358 DELFGIGSN
-1366 NAEYK
+1366 GEYK
-1371 NIRFGLFSAE
+1371 NVRFGLFAAE
-1381 EIKASNGTS
+1381 DITAANGTS
-1390 IPSAGLISQISLD
+1390 IPAGGLISEISLEED
-1403 ENMSAVIAEKIP
+1403 MSAQFDTALP

-1428 KYVLNGEK
+1428 HYVLNGEK

-1452 IDCGQFFNSIKRGL
+1452 IDCGEFENIIKRGRIEG
-1466 VHGNKVNESGEPLE
+1466 HKTDDKSEPLE
-1480 NALFGLFRTDCT
+1480 NAVFGLFRKDC
-1492 KFAAGNALMIAVS
+1492 KVFSESNAIMTAVS
-1505 DENGYFE
+1505 DEKGYFE

-1517 YGEYVITEI
+1517 YGEYVVREI
-1526 EAPDGYIF
+1526 KAPRGYIL
-1534 SDEKYPVSISENG
+1534 SNKSYPVSISEDG
-1547 AVVEIIAEN
+1547 EVIEITAEN

-1561 EISKRDVY
+1561 EISKRDIY

-1576 KMQLINVNGEIVDE
+1576 KMQIIDSEGNIVDE
-1590 WTSEGTNH
+1590 WTSDGTDH
-1598 VVSELPVG
+1598 IVTKIPVG
-1606 DYTLKESAAPEG
+1606 NYTLKE
-1618 YVIATEIGFT
+1618 I
-1628 VDIYGNV
+1628 
-1635 TVENVEST
+1635 
-1643 ATSEN
+1643 
-1648 GNPLIVMVD
+1648 
-1657 DTTKV
+1657 
-1662 EISKQDITNGKE
+1662 
-1674 LPGATLQI
+1674 
-1682 IDKYGN
+1682 
-1688 VVDEWISADMP
+1688 
-1699 YFIEADLIAGE
+1699 
-1710 TYILHEVAA
+1710 AA
-1719 PDGYVIANDVEFT
+1719 PDGYVIATD
-1732 VSENGTVDIV
+1732 
-1742 IMQDDT
+1742 
-1748 TKVMISKQD
+1748 
-1757 ITTGEEL
+1757 
-1764 PGATLQIIDEN
+1764 
-1775 GNVVEEWV
+1775 
-1783 SSSEPHF
+1783 
-1790 IEAELIAGKKYTL
+1790 
-1803 HETYAPNGYVIANDV
+1803 
-1818 EFTASENGT
+1818 
-1827 VDVFVMQDD
+1827 
-1836 TTKVMI
+1836 
-1842 SKQDITNGKEL
+1842 
-1853 PGATLQIIDEN
+1853 
-1864 GNIVEEWI
+1864 
-1872 STNEPHCIEGILVAG
+1872 
-1887 AKYILHETAA
+1887 
-1897 PDGYVIANDVEFTV
+1897 
-1911 SENGI
+1911 
-1916 VDIVIMQDDTT
+1916 
-1927 KVKISKKDITTGE
+1927 
-1940 ELPGATLQIIDEN
+1940 
-1953 GNVVEEWVSSSE
+1953 
-1965 PHFIEAELIAGK
+1965 
-1977 KYTLHETY
+1977 
-1985 APNGYVIANDVEFT
+1985 
-1999 ASENGTVDVF
+1999 
-2009 VMQDD
+2009 
-2014 TTKVMISKQDITNGK
+2014 
-2029 ELPGATLQI
+2029 
-2038 IDENG
+2038 
-2043 NIVEEW
+2043 
-2049 ISTNEPHCIE
+2049 
-2059 GILVAGAKYI
+2059 
-2069 LHETAAPDG
+2069 
-2078 YVIANDVEF
+2078 
-2087 TVSENGIV
+2087 
-2095 DIVIM
+2095 
-2100 QDDTTK
+2100 
-2106 VMISKQ
+2106 
-2112 DITNG
+2112 
-2117 KELPSAMLQI
+2117 
-2127 IDENGNIVEEWVS
+2127 
-2140 ASKPHFIEGKL
+2140 
-2151 IAGKEYTLKETM
+2151 
-2163 APEGYEIANE
+2163 
-2173 IKFTVNAD
+2173 IKFTVDVYGNVTVENAD
-2181 GSMTKVVMY
+2181 ATVIAEDGTPIVIMV
-2190 DEHTPVPEKPE
+2190 DEAKPSLPDTPHTV
-2201 TPPTETPHTGVSAG
+2201 TTDNPHTGVSSDNG
-2215 NSAVVFLI
+2215 I
-2223 SGVLLMIAGMFI
+2223 CIYLMIGSVMLLSLIFA
-2235 RKKNNKE
+2235 RRKNNERNDV

>member
-52 RKNGAAGG
+52 RKNGVTGG

-286 FGKDYGIETEM
+286 FGKDYGLETEM

-358 IVGYVGLASY
+358 VVGYVGLASY

-378 YTDSGNNQI
+378 YTDSSNNQI
-387 TAAELNTLLGKT
+387 TAAELNNLLGKT

-419 SAGTGYVFSK
+419 STGTGYVFSK

-442 IKNTDTKGTFTVN
+442 IKNTDAKGTFTVN

-474 PDSDRYEK
+474 PDDERYEK

-492 TSDFTTNAGTKT
+492 TSDFTANAGTKT
-504 IKMNNSETS
+504 IKMNNSEKN
-513 YNAKFGTATLDK
+513 YNAKFGTAVLDK
-525 IVQNGDGKE
+525 TILNGDGKA

-554 FIVGYWDNGEMRYLS
+554 FIVGYWDEENGKPVMRYIS
-569 QGYKS
+569 QGHKS
-574 AAKAFDG
+574 ADKAFSG
-581 DLNDLDGFKDKSYSA
+581 DLNDLDGFNGKTYSA
-596 GDGMYYMPT
+596 GDGCYYVPT
-605 KLNAN
+605 KLNSN
-610 HDLIFDTART
+610 HDLIFDTSRT

-629 FSTGSNYSGFDTC
+629 FSTGSNYSGCDTC
-642 DHFGQLFLN
+642 DHFGQLFFDLV
-651 MLPLNSSG
+651 PLDSSG

-667 EVNGAKGYG
+667 EINGAKGYG
-676 YEESFDAA
+676 YDESLETSK
-684 DAYMLSTL
+684 AYSLSGL
-692 KDMSSK
+692 KDAVSK
-698 RDICGLVRNNTGR
+698 RDICGIIRNDTGK
-711 SYTLTDESGKNFV
+711 SYALTDENGKKY
-724 IGAGRLY
+724 ILGAENLY

-738 EDNKLHSNGEIVNQL
+738 EDNRLHSSAEIVNQL

-763 SDSGELLSGAKYG
+763 DSNTNDVLSGAKYG

-788 TTGTD
+788 TTGSD

-812 ITAPDGYV
+812 ITAPNGYV
-820 LDNEYYL
+820 LDTEYHL
-827 VNRANTAVSDLDNFQ
+827 VNRANSVVNDLDNFQ

-901 VENLPLGKLNG
+901 VENLALGKLNG

-923 RENDKYIMLDEKGEL
+923 RENDKYIMLDENGEL
-938 NRSFTVTTTLS
+938 SRSFTVTTTIA
-949 DIEDKT
+949 DIEDGT

-997 DVAFNGKTVQKKGE
+997 DIAFNGKTVQKKGE
-1011 SVGTVVTDENGYAS
+1011 SVGTVVTDEQGYVS

-1031 ETDETQ
+1031 ETDGTQ

-1062 IIPAENTKFTAKSDK
+1062 VISAENTKFTVKSDK
-1077 ADTLTIPHEVT
+1077 ADTLTIPYEVI
-1088 VTNEV
+1088 VTNDV

-1108 KPLEGVEF
+1108 KPIEGVEF

-1122 DFAIGGKQLHKK
+1122 DFFVGSAQLHKQ
-1134 GDVIYK
+1134 GDVICT

-1146 GYADTGN
+1146 GHADTGN

-1173 TINSDSKTFEFNYA
+1173 VIDSESRTFEFNYA
-1187 GNRVSYSKLN
+1187 GNTAVYSKLS
-1197 IDVGNDSQKGKIS
+1197 IDLGNDSQKGKIS
-1210 VYKLGEAFTG
+1210 VYKSGKAFTG

-1232 NGEIT
+1232 NGNIE

-1242 TYTPVFTECALG
+1242 IYKPVFTECALS
-1254 GAVFQVT
+1254 GAVFQIT
-1261 AAEDIVTADGTTR
+1261 AAEDIVTADGTIHAN
-1274 SKAGDVVAEITT
+1274 AGDVVTEITT
-1286 DENGYAETP
+1286 DENGYGETEP
-1295 LLYLGKYEVREIK
+1295 LYLGRYEVREIK
-1308 APFGYVI
+1308 APYGYVL
-1315 NSQPKTVELTYAGQ
+1315 NNEPKEAELTYAGQ
-1329 EIAVRDTVNTA
+1329 EFEVRDTVDIEFENE
-1340 FDNDYQGVRISLS
+1340 YQRVMIRLS
-1353 KVMEK
+1353 KTMEN
-1358 DELFGIGN
+1358 DELFGIGSN
-1366 NAEYK
+1366 GEYK
-1371 NIRFGLFSAE
+1371 NVRFGLFAAE
-1381 EIKASNGTS
+1381 DITAANGTS
-1390 IPSAGLISQISLD
+1390 IPAGGLISEISLEED
-1403 ENMSAVIAEKIP
+1403 MSAQFDTALP

-1428 KYVLNGEK
+1428 HYVLNGEK

-1452 IDCGQFFNSIKRGL
+1452 IDCGEFENIIKRGRIEG
-1466 VHGNKVNESGEPLE
+1466 HKTDDKSEPLE
-1480 NALFGLFRTDCT
+1480 NAVFGLFRKDC
-1492 KFAAGNALMIAVS
+1492 KVFSESNAIMTAVS
-1505 DENGYFE
+1505 DEKGYFE

-1517 YGEYVITEI
+1517 YGEYVVREI
-1526 EAPDGYIF
+1526 KAPRGYIL
-1534 SDEKYPVSISENG
+1534 SNKSYPVSISEDG
-1547 AVVEIIAEN
+1547 EVIEITAEN

-1561 EISKRDVY
+1561 EISKRDIY

-1576 KMQLINVNGEIVDE
+1576 KMQIIDSEGNIVDE
-1590 WTSEGTNH
+1590 WTSDGTDH
-1598 VVSELPVG
+1598 IVTKIPVG
-1606 DYTLKESAAPEG
+1606 NYTLKE
-1618 YVIATEIGFT
+1618 I
-1628 VDIYGNV
+1628 
-1635 TVENVEST
+1635 
-1643 ATSEN
+1643 
-1648 GNPLIVMVD
+1648 
-1657 DTTKV
+1657 
-1662 EISKQDITNGKE
+1662 
-1674 LPGATLQI
+1674 
-1682 IDKYGN
+1682 
-1688 VVDEWISADMP
+1688 
-1699 YFIEADLIAGE
+1699 
-1710 TYILHEVAA
+1710 AA
-1719 PDGYVIANDVEFT
+1719 PDGYVIATD
-1732 VSENGTVDIV
+1732 
-1742 IMQDDT
+1742 
-1748 TKVMISKQD
+1748 
-1757 ITTGEEL
+1757 
-1764 PGATLQIIDEN
+1764 
-1775 GNVVEEWV
+1775 
-1783 SSSEPHF
+1783 
-1790 IEAELIAGKKYTL
+1790 
-1803 HETYAPNGYVIANDV
+1803 
-1818 EFTASENGT
+1818 
-1827 VDVFVMQDD
+1827 
-1836 TTKVMI
+1836 
-1842 SKQDITNGKEL
+1842 
-1853 PGATLQIIDEN
+1853 
-1864 GNIVEEWI
+1864 
-1872 STNEPHCIEGILVAG
+1872 
-1887 AKYILHETAA
+1887 
-1897 PDGYVIANDVEFTV
+1897 
-1911 SENGI
+1911 
-1916 VDIVIMQDDTT
+1916 
-1927 KVKISKKDITTGE
+1927 
-1940 ELPGATLQIIDEN
+1940 
-1953 GNVVEEWVSSSE
+1953 
-1965 PHFIEAELIAGK
+1965 
-1977 KYTLHETY
+1977 
-1985 APNGYVIANDVEFT
+1985 
-1999 ASENGTVDVF
+1999 
-2009 VMQDD
+2009 
-2014 TTKVMISKQDITNGK
+2014 
-2029 ELPGATLQI
+2029 
-2038 IDENG
+2038 
-2043 NIVEEW
+2043 
-2049 ISTNEPHCIE
+2049 
-2059 GILVAGAKYI
+2059 
-2069 LHETAAPDG
+2069 
-2078 YVIANDVEF
+2078 
-2087 TVSENGIV
+2087 
-2095 DIVIM
+2095 
-2100 QDDTTK
+2100 
-2106 VMISKQ
+2106 
-2112 DITNG
+2112 
-2117 KELPSAMLQI
+2117 
-2127 IDENGNIVEEWVS
+2127 
-2140 ASKPHFIEGKL
+2140 
-2151 IAGKEYTLKETM
+2151 
-2163 APEGYEIANE
+2163 
-2173 IKFTVNAD
+2173 IKFTVDVYGNVTVENAD
-2181 GSMTKVVMY
+2181 ATVIAEDGTPIVIMV
-2190 DEHTPVPEKPE
+2190 DEAKPSLPDTPHTV
-2201 TPPTETPHTGVSAG
+2201 TTDNPHTGVSSDNG
-2215 NSAVVFLI
+2215 I
-2223 SGVLLMIAGMFI
+2223 CIYLMIGSVMLLSLIFA
-2235 RKKNNKE
+2235 RRKNNERNDV

>member
-52 RKNGAAGG
+52 RKNGVTGG

-286 FGKDYGIETEM
+286 FGKDYGLETEM

-358 IVGYVGLASY
+358 VVGYVGLASY

-378 YTDSGNNQI
+378 YTDSSNNQI
-387 TAAELNTLLGKT
+387 TAAELNNLLGKT

-419 SAGTGYVFSK
+419 STGTGYVFSK

-442 IKNTDTKGTFTVN
+442 IKNTDAKGTFTVN

-474 PDSDRYEK
+474 PDDERYEK

-492 TSDFTTNAGTKT
+492 TSDFTANAGTKT
-504 IKMNNSETS
+504 IKMNNSEKN
-513 YNAKFGTATLDK
+513 YNAKFGTAVLDK
-525 IVQNGDGKE
+525 TILNGDGKA

-554 FIVGYWDNGEMRYLS
+554 FIVGYWDEENGKPVMRYIS
-569 QGYKS
+569 QGHKS
-574 AAKAFDG
+574 AEKAFSG
-581 DLNDLDGFKDKSYSA
+581 DLNDLDGFNGKTYSS
-596 GDGMYYMPT
+596 GDGCYYVPT

-610 HDLIFDTART
+610 HDLIFDTTRT
-620 TTDISKAYV
+620 TTDFSKAYV
-629 FSTGSNYSGFDTC
+629 FSTGSNYSGCDTC
-642 DHFGQLFLN
+642 DHFGQLFFDLV
-651 MLPLNSSG
+651 PLDSSG

-667 EVNGAKGYG
+667 EINVAKGYG
-676 YEESFDAA
+676 YDESLEASK
-684 DAYMLSTL
+684 AYNLSTI
-692 KDMSSK
+692 KDSTAK
-698 RDICGLVRNNTGR
+698 RNISGLIRNDTGK
-711 SYTLTDESGKNFV
+711 SYALTDENGKKY
-724 IGAGRLY
+724 ILGAGNLY

-738 EDNKLHSNGEIVNQL
+738 EDNRLHSSAEIVNQL

-763 SDSGELLSGAKYG
+763 NDSGEVLSGARYG
-776 LYNSAKKLLKTA
+776 LYNSSKKLLKTA
-788 TTGTD
+788 VTD
-793 GKAKFDYDLLPNT
+793 DNGKAKFDYDLLPNT

-812 ITAPDGYV
+812 ITAPEGYA
-820 LDNEYYL
+820 LNNEYHL
-827 VNRANTAVSDLDNFQ
+827 VNRANTAVNDLDNFQ
-842 NAKLSDY
+842 NAKLSDH

-880 DISLNGKVVKSVTT
+880 DISLNGKVVKSITT
-894 DSNGYAC
+894 DKNGYAE
-901 VENLPLGKLNG
+901 VSGLALGKLNG

-923 RENDKYIMLDEKGEL
+923 RENDRYIMLDENGEL
-938 NRSFTVTTTLS
+938 SRSFTVTTTLA
-949 DIEDKT
+949 DIDDNT
-955 NPVITYTADI
+955 DPVITYTADI
-965 PNTLQLVDLKVHKV
+965 PNTLQLVDLKIHKV
-979 DEFGNPIKGVAF
+979 DEFDNPIKGVAF

-997 DVAFNGKTVQKKGE
+997 DIAFNGKTVQKKGE
-1011 SVGTVVTDENGYAS
+1011 PVGTVVTDEQGYAS

-1031 ETDETQ
+1031 ETDGTQ

-1062 IIPAENTKFTAKSDK
+1062 VISAENTKFTVKSDK
-1077 ADTLTIPHEVT
+1077 ADTLTIPYEVI
-1088 VTNEV
+1088 VTNDV

-1108 KPLEGVEF
+1108 KPIEGVEF

-1122 DFAIGGKQLHKK
+1122 DFFVGSAQLHKQ
-1134 GDVIYK
+1134 GDVICT

-1146 GYADTGN
+1146 GHADTGN

-1173 TINSDSKTFEFNYA
+1173 VIDSESRTFEFNYA
-1187 GNRVSYSKLN
+1187 GNTAVYSKLS
-1197 IDVGNDSQKGKIS
+1197 IDLGNDSQKGKIS
-1210 VYKLGEAFTG
+1210 VYKSGKAFTG
-1220 VTALGSAISVDE
+1220 VTALG
-1232 NGEIT
+1232 
-1237 ESGQT
+1237 
-1242 TYTPVFTECALG
+1242 
-1254 GAVFQVT
+1254 
-1261 AAEDIVTADGTTR
+1261 R
-1274 SKAGDVVAEITT
+1274 
-1286 DENGYAETP
+1286 
-1295 LLYLGKYEVREIK
+1295 YEVREIK
-1308 APFGYVI
+1308 APYGYVL
-1315 NSQPKTVELTYAGQ
+1315 NNEPKEAELTYAGQ
-1329 EIAVRDTVNTA
+1329 EFEVRDTVDTEFENE
-1340 FDNDYQGVRISLS
+1340 YQRVMIRLS
-1353 KVMEK
+1353 KTMEN
-1358 DELFGIGN
+1358 DELFGIGSN
-1366 NAEYK
+1366 GEYK
-1371 NIRFGLFSAE
+1371 NVRFGLFAAKD
-1381 EIKASNGTS
+1381 ITASNGTL
-1390 IPSAGLISQISLD
+1390 IPAGGLISAVSLD
-1403 ENMSAVIAEKIP
+1403 ENMTAVIAEKIP

-1428 KYVLNGEK
+1428 HYVLNGEK

-1452 IDCGQFFNSIKRGL
+1452 IDCGEFENVIKRGRIEG
-1466 VHGNKVNESGEPLE
+1466 HKTDDKSEPLE

-1492 KFAAGNALMIAVS
+1492 EFTESNAIMTAIS
-1505 DENGYFE
+1505 DEKGYFE

-1517 YGEYVITEI
+1517 YGEYVVREI
-1526 EAPDGYIF
+1526 KAPTGYIL
-1534 SDEKYPVSISENG
+1534 SDESYPVSISEDG
-1547 AVVEIIAEN
+1547 EVIEITAEN

-1561 EISKRDVY
+1561 KISKRDIY

-1576 KMQLINVNGEIVDE
+1576 KMQIIDSEGNIVDE
-1590 WTSEGTNH
+1590 WTSDGTDH
-1598 VVSELPVG
+1598 IVTELPAG
-1606 DYTLKESAAPEG
+1606 DYTLKE
-1618 YVIATEIGFT
+1618 I
-1628 VDIYGNV
+1628 
-1635 TVENVEST
+1635 
-1643 ATSEN
+1643 
-1648 GNPLIVMVD
+1648 
-1657 DTTKV
+1657 
-1662 EISKQDITNGKE
+1662 
-1674 LPGATLQI
+1674 
-1682 IDKYGN
+1682 
-1688 VVDEWISADMP
+1688 
-1699 YFIEADLIAGE
+1699 
-1710 TYILHEVAA
+1710 AA
-1719 PDGYVIANDVEFT
+1719 PDGYVIATD
-1732 VSENGTVDIV
+1732 
-1742 IMQDDT
+1742 
-1748 TKVMISKQD
+1748 
-1757 ITTGEEL
+1757 
-1764 PGATLQIIDEN
+1764 
-1775 GNVVEEWV
+1775 
-1783 SSSEPHF
+1783 
-1790 IEAELIAGKKYTL
+1790 
-1803 HETYAPNGYVIANDV
+1803 
-1818 EFTASENGT
+1818 
-1827 VDVFVMQDD
+1827 
-1836 TTKVMI
+1836 
-1842 SKQDITNGKEL
+1842 
-1853 PGATLQIIDEN
+1853 
-1864 GNIVEEWI
+1864 
-1872 STNEPHCIEGILVAG
+1872 
-1887 AKYILHETAA
+1887 
-1897 PDGYVIANDVEFTV
+1897 
-1911 SENGI
+1911 
-1916 VDIVIMQDDTT
+1916 
-1927 KVKISKKDITTGE
+1927 
-1940 ELPGATLQIIDEN
+1940 
-1953 GNVVEEWVSSSE
+1953 
-1965 PHFIEAELIAGK
+1965 
-1977 KYTLHETY
+1977 
-1985 APNGYVIANDVEFT
+1985 
-1999 ASENGTVDVF
+1999 
-2009 VMQDD
+2009 
-2014 TTKVMISKQDITNGK
+2014 
-2029 ELPGATLQI
+2029 
-2038 IDENG
+2038 
-2043 NIVEEW
+2043 
-2049 ISTNEPHCIE
+2049 
-2059 GILVAGAKYI
+2059 
-2069 LHETAAPDG
+2069 
-2078 YVIANDVEF
+2078 
-2087 TVSENGIV
+2087 
-2095 DIVIM
+2095 
-2100 QDDTTK
+2100 
-2106 VMISKQ
+2106 
-2112 DITNG
+2112 
-2117 KELPSAMLQI
+2117 
-2127 IDENGNIVEEWVS
+2127 
-2140 ASKPHFIEGKL
+2140 
-2151 IAGKEYTLKETM
+2151 
-2163 APEGYEIANE
+2163 
-2173 IKFTVNAD
+2173 IKFTVDVYGNVTVENAD
-2181 GSMTKVVMY
+2181 AAAIAEDGTPIVIMV
-2190 DEHTPVPEKPE
+2190 DEAKPSLPDTPHTV
-2201 TPPTETPHTGVSAG
+2201 TTDNPHTGVSSDNG
-2215 NSAVVFLI
+2215 I
-2223 SGVLLMIAGMFI
+2223 CIYLMIGSVMLLSLIFAI
-2235 RKKNNKE
+2235 RKNNERRDV

>member
-52 RKNGAAGG
+52 RKNGVTGG

-134 GPMAKYLGLVQYYGY
+134 EPMAKYLGLVQYYGY

-286 FGKDYGIETEM
+286 FGKDYGLETEM

-358 IVGYVGLASY
+358 VVGYVGLASY

-378 YTDSGNNQI
+378 YTDSSNNQI
-387 TAAELNTLLGKT
+387 TAAELNNLLGKT

-419 SAGTGYVFSK
+419 STGTGYVFSK

-442 IKNTDTKGTFTVN
+442 IKNTDAKGTFTVN

-474 PDSDRYEK
+474 PDDERYEK

-492 TSDFTTNAGTKT
+492 TSDFTANAGTKT
-504 IKMNNSETS
+504 IKMNNSEKN
-513 YNAKFGTATLDK
+513 YNAKFGTAVLDK
-525 IVQNGDGKE
+525 TILNGDGKA

-554 FIVGYWDNGEMRYLS
+554 FIVGYWDEENGKPVMRYIS
-569 QGYKS
+569 QGHKS
-574 AAKAFDG
+574 AEKAFSG
-581 DLNDLDGFKDKSYSA
+581 DLNDLDGFNGKTYSS
-596 GDGMYYMPT
+596 GDGCYYVPT

-610 HDLIFDTART
+610 HDLIFDTTRT
-620 TTDISKAYV
+620 TTDFSKAYV
-629 FSTGSNYSGFDTC
+629 FSTGSNYSGCDTC
-642 DHFGQLFLN
+642 DHFGQLFFDLV
-651 MLPLNSSG
+651 PLDSSG

-667 EVNGAKGYG
+667 EINGAKGYG
-676 YEESFDAA
+676 YDESLEASK
-684 DAYMLSTL
+684 AYNLSTI
-692 KDMSSK
+692 KDSTAK
-698 RDICGLVRNNTGR
+698 RNISGLIRNDTGK
-711 SYTLTDESGKNFV
+711 SYALTDENGKKY
-724 IGAGRLY
+724 ILGAENLY

-738 EDNKLHSNGEIVNQL
+738 EDNRLHSSAEIVNQL

-763 SDSGELLSGAKYG
+763 DSNTNDVLSGAKYG

-788 TTGTD
+788 TTGSD

-812 ITAPDGYV
+812 ITAPNGYV
-820 LDNEYYL
+820 LDTEYHL
-827 VNRANTAVSDLDNFQ
+827 VNRANSVVNDLDNFQ

-901 VENLPLGKLNG
+901 VENLALGKLNG

-923 RENDKYIMLDEKGEL
+923 RENDKYIMLDENGEL
-938 NRSFTVTTTLS
+938 SRSFTVTTTIA
-949 DIEDKT
+949 DIEDGT

-997 DVAFNGKTVQKKGE
+997 DIAFNGKTVQKKGE
-1011 SVGTVVTDENGYAS
+1011 SVGTVVTDEQGYVS

-1031 ETDETQ
+1031 ETDGTQ

-1062 IIPAENTKFTAKSDK
+1062 VISAENTKFTVKSDK
-1077 ADTLTIPHEVT
+1077 ADTLTIPYEVI
-1088 VTNEV
+1088 VTNDV

-1108 KPLEGVEF
+1108 KPIEGVEF

-1122 DFAIGGKQLHKK
+1122 DFFVGSAQLHKQ
-1134 GDVIYK
+1134 GDVICT

-1146 GYADTGN
+1146 GHADTGN

-1173 TINSDSKTFEFNYA
+1173 VIDSESRTFEFNYA
-1187 GNRVSYSKLN
+1187 GNTAVYSKLS
-1197 IDVGNDSQKGKIS
+1197 IDLGNDSQKGKIS
-1210 VYKLGEAFTG
+1210 VYKSGKAFTG

-1232 NGEIT
+1232 NGNIE

-1242 TYTPVFTECALG
+1242 IYKPVFTECALS
-1254 GAVFQVT
+1254 GAVFQIT
-1261 AAEDIVTADGTTR
+1261 AAEDIVTADGTIHAN
-1274 SKAGDVVAEITT
+1274 AGDVVTEITT
-1286 DENGYAETP
+1286 DENGYGETEP
-1295 LLYLGKYEVREIK
+1295 LYLGRYEVREIK
-1308 APFGYVI
+1308 APYGYVL
-1315 NSQPKTVELTYAGQ
+1315 NNEPKEAELTYAGQ
-1329 EIAVRDTVNTA
+1329 EFEVRDTVDTEFENE
-1340 FDNDYQGVRISLS
+1340 YQRVMIRLS
-1353 KVMEK
+1353 KTMEN
-1358 DELFGIGN
+1358 DELFGIGSN
-1366 NAEYK
+1366 GEYK
-1371 NIRFGLFSAE
+1371 NVRFGLFAAKD
-1381 EIKASNGTS
+1381 ITASNGTL
-1390 IPSAGLISQISLD
+1390 IPAGGLISAVSLD
-1403 ENMSAVIAEKIP
+1403 ENMTAVIAEKIP

-1428 KYVLNGEK
+1428 HYVLNGEK

-1452 IDCGQFFNSIKRGL
+1452 IDCGEFENVIKRGRIEG
-1466 VHGNKVNESGEPLE
+1466 HKTDDKSEPLE

-1492 KFAAGNALMIAVS
+1492 EFTESNAIMTAIS
-1505 DENGYFE
+1505 DEKGYFE

-1517 YGEYVITEI
+1517 YGEYVVREI
-1526 EAPDGYIF
+1526 KAPTGYIL
-1534 SDEKYPVSISENG
+1534 SDESYPVSISEDG
-1547 AVVEIIAEN
+1547 EVIEITAEN

-1561 EISKRDVY
+1561 KISKRDIY

-1576 KMQLINVNGEIVDE
+1576 KMQIIDSEGNIVDE
-1590 WTSEGTNH
+1590 WTSDGTDH
-1598 VVSELPVG
+1598 IVTELPAG
-1606 DYTLKESAAPEG
+1606 DYTLKE
-1618 YVIATEIGFT
+1618 I
-1628 VDIYGNV
+1628 
-1635 TVENVEST
+1635 
-1643 ATSEN
+1643 
-1648 GNPLIVMVD
+1648 
-1657 DTTKV
+1657 
-1662 EISKQDITNGKE
+1662 
-1674 LPGATLQI
+1674 
-1682 IDKYGN
+1682 
-1688 VVDEWISADMP
+1688 
-1699 YFIEADLIAGE
+1699 
-1710 TYILHEVAA
+1710 AA
-1719 PDGYVIANDVEFT
+1719 PDGYVIATD
-1732 VSENGTVDIV
+1732 
-1742 IMQDDT
+1742 
-1748 TKVMISKQD
+1748 
-1757 ITTGEEL
+1757 
-1764 PGATLQIIDEN
+1764 
-1775 GNVVEEWV
+1775 
-1783 SSSEPHF
+1783 
-1790 IEAELIAGKKYTL
+1790 
-1803 HETYAPNGYVIANDV
+1803 
-1818 EFTASENGT
+1818 
-1827 VDVFVMQDD
+1827 
-1836 TTKVMI
+1836 
-1842 SKQDITNGKEL
+1842 
-1853 PGATLQIIDEN
+1853 
-1864 GNIVEEWI
+1864 
-1872 STNEPHCIEGILVAG
+1872 
-1887 AKYILHETAA
+1887 
-1897 PDGYVIANDVEFTV
+1897 
-1911 SENGI
+1911 
-1916 VDIVIMQDDTT
+1916 
-1927 KVKISKKDITTGE
+1927 
-1940 ELPGATLQIIDEN
+1940 
-1953 GNVVEEWVSSSE
+1953 
-1965 PHFIEAELIAGK
+1965 
-1977 KYTLHETY
+1977 
-1985 APNGYVIANDVEFT
+1985 
-1999 ASENGTVDVF
+1999 
-2009 VMQDD
+2009 
-2014 TTKVMISKQDITNGK
+2014 
-2029 ELPGATLQI
+2029 
-2038 IDENG
+2038 
-2043 NIVEEW
+2043 
-2049 ISTNEPHCIE
+2049 
-2059 GILVAGAKYI
+2059 
-2069 LHETAAPDG
+2069 
-2078 YVIANDVEF
+2078 
-2087 TVSENGIV
+2087 
-2095 DIVIM
+2095 
-2100 QDDTTK
+2100 
-2106 VMISKQ
+2106 
-2112 DITNG
+2112 
-2117 KELPSAMLQI
+2117 
-2127 IDENGNIVEEWVS
+2127 
-2140 ASKPHFIEGKL
+2140 
-2151 IAGKEYTLKETM
+2151 
-2163 APEGYEIANE
+2163 
-2173 IKFTVNAD
+2173 IKFTVDVYGNVTVENAD
-2181 GSMTKVVMY
+2181 AAAIAEDGTPIVIMV
-2190 DEHTPVPEKPE
+2190 DEAKPSLPDTPHTV
-2201 TPPTETPHTGVSAG
+2201 TTDNPHTGVSSDNG
-2215 NSAVVFLI
+2215 I
-2223 SGVLLMIAGMFI
+2223 CIYLMIGSVMLLSLIFAI
-2235 RKKNNKE
+2235 RKNNERRDV

>member
-52 RKNGAAGG
+52 RKNGVTGG

-286 FGKDYGIETEM
+286 FGKDYGLETEM

-358 IVGYVGLASY
+358 VVGYVGLASY

-378 YTDSGNNQI
+378 YTDSSNNQI
-387 TAAELNTLLGKT
+387 TAAELNNLLGKT

-419 SAGTGYVFSK
+419 STGTGYVFSK

-442 IKNTDTKGTFTVN
+442 IKNTDAKGTFTVN

-474 PDSDRYEK
+474 PDDERYEK

-492 TSDFTTNAGTKT
+492 TSDFTANAGTKT
-504 IKMNNSETS
+504 IKMNNSEKN
-513 YNAKFGTATLDK
+513 YNAKFGTAVLDK
-525 IVQNGDGKE
+525 TILNGDGKA

-554 FIVGYWDNGEMRYLS
+554 FIVGYWDEENGKPVMRYIS
-569 QGYKS
+569 QGHKS
-574 AAKAFDG
+574 AEKAFSG
-581 DLNDLDGFKDKSYSA
+581 DLNDLDGFNGKTYSS
-596 GDGMYYMPT
+596 GDGCYYVPT

-610 HDLIFDTART
+610 HDLIFDTTRT
-620 TTDISKAYV
+620 TTDFSKAYV
-629 FSTGSNYSGFDTC
+629 FSTGSNYSGCDTC
-642 DHFGQLFLN
+642 DHFGQLFFDLV
-651 MLPLNSSG
+651 PLDSSG

-667 EVNGAKGYG
+667 EINGAKGYG
-676 YEESFDAA
+676 YDESLEASK
-684 DAYMLSTL
+684 AYNLSTI
-692 KDMSSK
+692 KDSTAK
-698 RDICGLVRNNTGR
+698 RNISGLIRNDTGK
-711 SYTLTDESGKNFV
+711 SYALTDENGKKY
-724 IGAGRLY
+724 ILGAGNLY

-738 EDNKLHSNGEIVNQL
+738 EDNRLHSSAEIVNQL

-763 SDSGELLSGAKYG
+763 NDSGEVLSGARYG
-776 LYNSAKKLLKTA
+776 LYNSSKKLLKTA
-788 TTGTD
+788 VTD
-793 GKAKFDYDLLPNT
+793 DNGKAKFDYDLLPNT

-812 ITAPDGYV
+812 ITAPEGYA
-820 LDNEYYL
+820 LNNEYHL
-827 VNRANTAVSDLDNFQ
+827 VNRANTAVNDLDNFQ
-842 NAKLSDY
+842 NAKLSDH

-880 DISLNGKVVKSVTT
+880 DISLNGKVVKSITT
-894 DSNGYAC
+894 DKNGYAE
-901 VENLPLGKLNG
+901 VSGLALGKLNG

-923 RENDKYIMLDEKGEL
+923 RENDRYIMLDENGEL
-938 NRSFTVTTTLS
+938 SRSFTVTTTLA
-949 DIEDKT
+949 DIDDNT
-955 NPVITYTADI
+955 DPVITYTADI
-965 PNTLQLVDLKVHKV
+965 PNTLQLVDLKIHKV
-979 DEFGNPIKGVAF
+979 DEFDNPIKGVAF

-997 DVAFNGKTVQKKGE
+997 DIAFNGKTVQKKGE
-1011 SVGTVVTDENGYAS
+1011 PVGTVVTDEQGYAS

-1031 ETDETQ
+1031 ETDGTQ

-1062 IIPAENTKFTAKSDK
+1062 VISAENTKFTVKSDK
-1077 ADTLTIPHEVT
+1077 ADTLTIPYEVI
-1088 VTNEV
+1088 VTNDV

-1108 KPLEGVEF
+1108 KPIEGVEF

-1122 DFAIGGKQLHKK
+1122 DFFVGSAQLHKQ
-1134 GDVIYK
+1134 GDVICT

-1146 GYADTGN
+1146 GHADTGN

-1173 TINSDSKTFEFNYA
+1173 VIDSESRTFEFNYA
-1187 GNRVSYSKLN
+1187 GNTAVYSKLS
-1197 IDVGNDSQKGKIS
+1197 IDLGNDSQKGKIS
-1210 VYKLGEAFTG
+1210 VYKSGKAFTG

-1232 NGEIT
+1232 NGNIE

-1242 TYTPVFTECALG
+1242 IYKPVFTECALS
-1254 GAVFQVT
+1254 GAVFQVI
-1261 AAEDIVTADGTTR
+1261 AVEDIVTLDGTTR
-1274 SKAGDVVAEITT
+1274 AYAGDVVSEITT
-1286 DENGYAETP
+1286 DENGYAETEP
-1295 LLYLGKYEVREIK
+1295 LYLGKYEVRETK
-1308 APFGYVI
+1308 APYGYVL
-1315 NSQPKTVELTYAGQ
+1315 NNKPKDVELTYAGQ
-1329 EIAVRDTVNTA
+1329 EFEVRDTVNTA
-1340 FDNDYQGVRISLS
+1340 FENEYQSVRISLS
-1353 KVMEK
+1353 KVMEN
-1358 DELFGIGN
+1358 DELFGIYGKD
-1366 NAEYK
+1366 YYTSV
-1371 NIRFGLFSAE
+1371 RFGLFAAE
-1381 EIKASNGTS
+1381 DITAADGSV
-1390 IPSAGLISQISLD
+1390 IPADGLLSEVSLD
-1403 ENMSAVIAEKIP
+1403 ENMTAKFDVQIP
-1415 FGKYYVQ
+1415 FGRYYVK
-1422 EIATDE
+1422 EISTDE
-1428 KYVLNGEK
+1428 HYVLGGEK
-1436 YLVTFEY
+1436 YLVNFEY
-1443 MGQDIQTVD
+1443 MGQDIRTVD
-1452 IDCGQFFNSIKRGL
+1452 IDCGQFVNLLKRGRIEG
-1466 VHGNKVNESGEPLE
+1466 HKVDDKSEPLE
-1480 NALFGLFRTDCT
+1480 NAVFGLFTADCV
-1492 KFAAGNALMIAVS
+1492 KFSRDTAIMTAVS
-1505 DENGYFE
+1505 DENGFFE
-1512 FGNIP
+1512 FDDVPFGKYI
-1517 YGEYVITEI
+1517 VREI
-1526 EAPDGYIF
+1526 ESPRGYIL
-1534 SDEKYPVSISENG
+1534 SDKEYTVSISEDG
-1547 AVVEIIAEN
+1547 EVIEITAEN

-1561 EISKRDVY
+1561 EISKRDIY
-1569 GNELKGA
+1569 GNELEGA
-1576 KMQLINVNGEIVDE
+1576 EMVLENADGETVDK
-1590 WTSEGTNH
+1590 WTSDGKNH
-1598 VVSELPVG
+1598 IVSKLGAGE
-1606 DYTLKESAAPEG
+1606 YMLKE
-1618 YVIATEIGFT
+1618 I
-1628 VDIYGNV
+1628 
-1635 TVENVEST
+1635 
-1643 ATSEN
+1643 
-1648 GNPLIVMVD
+1648 
-1657 DTTKV
+1657 
-1662 EISKQDITNGKE
+1662 
-1674 LPGATLQI
+1674 
-1682 IDKYGN
+1682 
-1688 VVDEWISADMP
+1688 
-1699 YFIEADLIAGE
+1699 
-1710 TYILHEVAA
+1710 AA
-1719 PDGYVIANDVEFT
+1719 PDGYVIATDIKFT
-1732 VSENGTVDIV
+1732 VDVYGNVMVENVDFTAVSDNGNPLIAMV
-1742 IMQDDT
+1742 DDT
-1748 TKVMISKQD
+1748 TKVRISKRD

-1783 SSSEPHF
+1783 STD
-1790 IEAELIAGKKYTL
+1790 EA
-1803 HETYAPNGYVIANDV
+1803 
-1818 EFTASENGT
+1818 
-1827 VDVFVMQDD
+1827 
-1836 TTKVMI
+1836 
-1842 SKQDITNGKEL
+1842 
-1853 PGATLQIIDEN
+1853 
-1864 GNIVEEWI
+1864 
-1872 STNEPHCIEGILVAG
+1872 
-1887 AKYILHETAA
+1887 
-1897 PDGYVIANDVEFTV
+1897 
-1911 SENGI
+1911 
-1916 VDIVIMQDDTT
+1916 
-1927 KVKISKKDITTGE
+1927 
-1940 ELPGATLQIIDEN
+1940 
-1953 GNVVEEWVSSSE
+1953 
-1965 PHFIEAELIAGK
+1965 
-1977 KYTLHETY
+1977 
-1985 APNGYVIANDVEFT
+1985 
-1999 ASENGTVDVF
+1999 
-2009 VMQDD
+2009 
-2014 TTKVMISKQDITNGK
+2014 
-2029 ELPGATLQI
+2029 
-2038 IDENG
+2038 
-2043 NIVEEW
+2043 
-2049 ISTNEPHCIE
+2049 
-2059 GILVAGAKYI
+2059 
-2069 LHETAAPDG
+2069 
-2078 YVIANDVEF
+2078 
-2087 TVSENGIV
+2087 
-2095 DIVIM
+2095 
-2100 QDDTTK
+2100 
-2106 VMISKQ
+2106 
-2112 DITNG
+2112 
-2117 KELPSAMLQI
+2117 
-2127 IDENGNIVEEWVS
+2127 
-2140 ASKPHFIEGKL
+2140 HFIEGKL
-2151 IAGKEYTLKETM
+2151 IAGKEYTLRETI
-2163 APEGYEIANE
+2163 APDGYEIANE

-2181 GSMTKVVMY
+2181 GSVTEVVMY
-2190 DEHTPVPEKPE
+2190 DELTPKTT
-2201 TPPTETPHTGVSAG
+2201 TPYTGDNHSDFAAFALMG
-2215 NSAVVFLI
+2215 ASLIIFLVLII
-2223 SGVLLMIAGMFI
+2223 S
-2235 RKKNNKE
+2235 RKKNDDKEPEDHSALCPEFIEIDED